1 MATEEEAREATDGQE
16 VQVEAANDLQAQF
29 DSKLSSIKEI
39 KGEAQTMDSTEGI
52 LKISEDEVLVEA
64 PSETKI
70 PSEHSLNGMT
80 SSLNGHVDKEENIS
94 NEQPHEINQE
104 SQEQVENSAD
114 GTSTYPSNKSNEEE
128 ISHGESA
135 SEDST
140 ILKCENAEAQDHGQ
154 QDIEGHLMNN
164 TLVQE
169 ENSKT
174 DDAIEQTVDAQDLD
188 SSKETQP
195 AIMTDIPADEV
206 LAEVPAAMQSPLEL
220 NVDDSDTVPDTR
232 DGNKETD
239 EPAKEDDFPHLD
251 HKESF
256 PEDKVIAE
264 HAEEEVKSEDQ
275 QSKQANN
282 MDAEVLQEEIP
293 ESKESDLPEN
303 EQAKASIDDQE
314 ALNQEPA
321 LETNDSLSVK
331 AEETCQQSNVATCGE
346 KTTEDDVTTREP
358 TVDTKEDQNQGSVE
372 DMKDAEAVDTEEIV
386 QQSSVAFDEAIQDH
400 AATTNPS
407 SDSQHTQ
414 SIEPEETKAPSDV
427 KAEEVSSQST
437 VAFAEDAV
445 QDKVIPSEPPEDI
458 QPVQELEQ
466 EETKEADEASNET
479 NPAIF
484 SNLNQEDGIMASEPL
499 ETELTEEAAAFS
511 NLDQEGGIADSES
524 KVADLEEAEEIEA
537 NETEEITHQPPAAL
551 STELPK
557 EDNSTANEPY
567 NDDIQHSLEQDSIE
581 VNDTE
586 AADIQ
591 GISQERTITTSK
603 EDAVEDDGTAEG
615 PTCVPQEVQDVESA
629 EVKDTEADNVL
640 EASNVVT
647 VDDAGQENNVLTSEN
662 IAQLQLQGLESEEI
676 KSPEPIE
683 TEADFNTSP
692 AAPSNDPAE
701 VNTTT
706 CETQDT
712 ESAAEIKGTEDTKTE
727 SIPQESNISISQES
741 SPEDSIT
748 ASETISNTQELTIA
762 GSIEASEDS
771 KDTKTGEITDQSNEV
786 FAGKAAQ
793 GDNIPESVSTA
804 DTQPMQELESEEMK
818 KAELIDLSG
827 TFHQMDDA
835 ISQKKNEEDNPTTC
849 ETNVI
854 GSTEVS
860 SVEVSEDQAI
870 AHQSNIT
877 QCEEQAT
884 EESITESEPQT
895 LEIDSVQDME
905 DTEAT
910 EPELVSEQNNVPT
923 SEESVP
929 EENAS
934 AKEPAFHDREIQNDG
949 AELTEQHDGVKAEQI
964 PNQSSGAIVEEKAQ
978 EANLLA
984 GEPIDDVQVKDSE
997 PEEISNTVDGETEEA
1012 SHQTDAAVEDNWT
1025 GEVESSVEASEDQII
1040 AHQSNITQCKEQ
1052 ATEESLTESEPQI
1065 LEIDS
1070 VQDME
1075 DTEATEPELVS
1086 EQNNVPTSEESVPE
1100 ENASAKEPAFHDREI
1115 QNDGAEL
1122 TKEHDGVKAE
1132 EIPDQSSGAIV
1143 EETAQE
1149 ANLLASEP
1157 TDDVQVKELE
1167 PEEISNTVDGET
1179 EEASRQTH
1187 EVEMTES
1194 SKQMMETEPPVPEPE
1209 SSEEMRDT
1217 EPTVPEPTLHD
1228 SKAAS
1233 VEEIETQDNATIEQN
1248 VGYQKLQ
1255 EQESVEF
1262 KETEA
1267 LEPQGVIPSH
1277 NVASSEEFNPQET
1290 VTKEEPGS
1298 DTQAEESSVVIED
1311 TEDVNNSAALSKKVA
1326 PEEHILATET
1336 TVDTPPV
1343 QEPELEQRQ
1352 SIESIEAEHNIAAS
1366 DLPGEEMDTEAI
1378 ETESVPH
1385 ESITTGVKEL
1395 NEDVKSNVA
1404 LAEEAASEEHI
1415 LETEVTL
1422 DKSSAQKPELEEI
1435 KNTEPAEQEHNITE
1449 TGLPKEEM
1457 KDNEAMETETA
1468 PHDSNM
1474 ESIKELSED
1483 DIITASAPDV
1493 DSQQVSGQE
1502 SAEDMKCTDA
1512 TEHPG
1517 ETPESLVSISD
1528 ELTQTGEITT
1538 VMETTFDTKQAQ
1550 SFTDQE
1556 TELSNFSNPEEEVQE
1571 NDLLKS
1577 EPETDDSTT
1586 SGIQELNEDVKSN
1599 VALAEEAASEE
1610 HILETEVTVDKSSAQ
1625 EPELEEIKNTEPA
1638 EQEHNITETGL
1649 PEEEMKDN
1657 EAMETET
1664 VPHDS
1669 NIESIKELREDDIIT
1684 ASAPDVDTQ
1693 QVPEQETVEDIK
1705 CNDTTEHPG
1714 ETPES
1719 IMSTSDEL
1727 TQTGEITTVKETTF
1741 DTQQAQSFTDQQTE
1755 LSSFPNPEEAVQESD
1770 LLKSEQETDVQQE
1783 QELDSTEETKGTE
1796 DYQQNGVSTFEES
1809 VTEVEP
1815 NVDDQHVQENKSA
1828 VEVKENEDTETEEI
1842 SKLINFTTSENAA
1855 QESSEQEADQPFY
1868 VQPVQ
1873 QLELTTDSKDNQL
1886 VEAEETS
1893 SQSNI
1898 VTPQDPTAEDRV
1910 ANEIDPSVD
1919 IDQGHELELV
1929 EEIKDIDATEAEE
1942 TSHTGQAISSAE
1954 QFTESNPSAAELTH
1968 GIQQVNDSEAME
1980 EMKGTEDTG
1989 DEEICYQQTGTSED
2003 PSPTDNGKSLQDYHV
2018 ESNEENLGNGI
2029 GDVISVHEKIKDNIH
2044 ESAELKDETSEL
2056 GEKTQI
2062 SANRTEE
2069 NDDHISTE
2077 DTEETSNNINLVK
2090 EGSNEHGS
2098 SQTSNV
2104 QDNEQ
2109 HDVGLQTQICERSV
2123 DIGQQDE
2130 DVKNVNLDQPQKEDE
2145 EITKQKE
2152 ELQTDEQKHDD
2163 KRADFIVDTQVESID
2178 AFEAEQTDSVVT
2190 EMLNDE
2196 VTQHESEDSI
2206 PRTTDA
2212 MVENITEIKETEEEN
2227 GPNSGGTLEVSAK
2240 NYNEDVHEDTEN
2252 DAVVE
2257 KTSSSE
2263 HDEIAG
2269 EIRNGEV
2276 EPCLASSLERDLQAD
2291 PDLSNDQMLENNP
2304 IAVPQNDEY
2313 RLHGVEEGCTNK
2325 IIVDMHAIQES
2336 DKVIEDAEEKQEMQN
2351 EDNVVHHDESLVT
2364 TPKEET
2370 SHVHTDEQYSADTK
2384 MDDTAI
2390 SYAEMAHENTS
2401 TEPREVEDTKEKK
2414 GFNDFPEFAVETS
2427 KQDDV
2432 DQDFSIHHQVE
2443 DVKSAATEN
2452 NSAEAEAV
2460 QPKLDI
2466 TIAETNNDNILSTTN
2481 PLPEHETENASDIN
2495 QNRQYQEATN
2505 ADAIDNIETGRVEKM
2520 ETSYTATNE
2529 AVTLNE
2535 DICDKT
2541 SGADGVPPDESLK
2554 TSEDTKRNLD
2564 VSSVVTE
2571 SEGENIS
2578 KEMEDHKLAIPVH
2591 PTQDENTTEQGFGL
2605 EDTEKESM
2613 SPENALPAEPEEQEE
2628 NQVTKEKDEED
2639 RHDAELGDSHDED
2652 HKEAEQDYL
2661 PVSGFLMNLILGK
2674 DNDDPKK
2681 DSETEVEK
2689 EQEETT
2695 KDDSCLIAS
2704 QQEESLVAF
2713 PKENSVDEKLT
2724 FEQEKEKVEGSEETK
2739 EPVIK
2744 EQSHDV
2750 KMDVQKSL
2758 ETDEE
2763 LKRNTPDLEAPV
2775 YQDNAQDEISSKLIS
2790 AKAADPIEKME
2801 ARDFELAEESFD
2813 TVCQENVEAATET
2826 EDGSLN
2832 RNQDD
2837 ITSPKA
2843 SQEDALKEVGTE
2855 LPHESLHE
2863 NRHDAKAEQTLSL
2876 IEPDIGN
2883 AEKLPNVAD
2892 GVQSPRC
2899 TDQEES
2905 IESSYVEVRSTTE
2918 GQVESEVIETN
2929 EDQHTSAGGHTEEQI
2944 DNLHDDKLKGAC
2956 SEEISDEQAPEITEP
2971 VSHTERNFAYEKEI
2985 PASST
2990 CMDKKESMIS
3000 NNKVNFEK
3008 ALETHSD
3015 SPNLHVNQDKK
3026 DESADNQ
3033 TVVEHNTMLDKLED
3047 SNRQEE
3053 QETAAQKFPK
3063 ETEGNQKF
3071 MAITEPVIKEENVH
3085 ETVEGNTQAVK
3096 IISNEE
3102 QELFD
3107 SQVQER
3113 GLNVVSPKATSEA
3126 DENFVEITKPEFST
3140 DEEHNPKADE
3150 SNMPEENTCDEKTKA
3165 GEETNNITD
3174 EATVKVEER
3183 GAEQKVSHKKHNI
3196 LSGVGS
3202 KVKHQLAKVKKAI
3215 IGKPGHTKSESPKS

>member
-16 VQVEAANDLQAQF
+16 VQVEAATDLQAQL

-39 KGEAQTMDSTEGI
+39 KGEAQTMGSTEGI
-52 LKISEDEVLVEA
+52 LKIPEDEVLVEA

-70 PSEHSLNGMT
+70 PSEHSLNGT
-80 SSLNGHVDKEENIS
+80 ASSLNGHVNKEENIS

-104 SQEQVENSAD
+104 SQEQVETSSD

-128 ISHGESA
+128 MTDSLSHGESA
-135 SEDST
+135 SEDTT
-140 ILKCENAEAQDHGQ
+140 ILKCENAEAKDHGQ
-154 QDIEGHLMNN
+154 QDVEGHVTNDTM
-164 TLVQE
+164 VQE
-169 ENSKT
+169 EICKT

-188 SSKETQP
+188 SSKESKEAQP

-206 LAEVPAAMQSPLEL
+206 LAEAPAGIQSPLEP
-220 NVDDSDTVPDTR
+220 NVGDSDTVP
-232 DGNKETD
+232 GNKETD
-239 EPAKEDDFPHLD
+239 DPAKEDDTAYLD

-264 HAEEEVKSEDQ
+264 HADEEVKAEDQ
-275 QSKQANN
+275 QSKQADD

-293 ESKESDLPEN
+293 ESKESDLPET
-303 EQAKASIDDQE
+303 EQAEEASVDDQE
-314 ALNQEPA
+314 ALNQQPA

-331 AEETCQQSNVATCGE
+331 AEETCHQSNVATCGE
-346 KTTEDDVTTREP
+346 KTPEDDATTREP
-358 TVDTKEDQNQGSVE
+358 TVDTKEEQNQGSVE
-372 DMKDAEAVDTEEIV
+372 EMKDAEAVDTEETV

-407 SDSQHTQ
+407 SDIQ
-414 SIEPEETKAPSDV
+414 SIEPEETKGPSDV
-427 KAEEVSSQST
+427 KAEEVSSQSN

-458 QPVQELEQ
+458 RPVKKLEQ

-479 NPAIF
+479 NSAIF
-484 SNLNQEDGIMASEPL
+484 SDLNQEDSIVASKQL
-499 ETELTEEAAAFS
+499 ETELAEEAAAFS

-524 KVADLEEAEEIEA
+524 QVADLEEAKEIEA
-537 NETEEITHQPPAAL
+537 TETEEITHQPPAAV

-557 EDNSTANEPY
+557 EDNSTRSEPH

-581 VNDTE
+581 VKDTE
-586 AADIQ
+586 AAEIQ
-591 GISQERTITTSK
+591 EISQERTIATSK

-615 PTCVPQEVQDVESA
+615 PTCVSQEVQDVESE
-629 EVKDTEADNVL
+629 EVKDTEPDNVV
-640 EASNVVT
+640 EASDVVT
-647 VDDAGQENNVLTSEN
+647 VDDEGQENNVLTSEN
-662 IAQLQLQGLESEEI
+662 IAELQLQGLESEEI

-683 TEADFNTSP
+683 TEAGFHTSH
-692 AAPSNDPAE
+692 AAPSNDPVE
-701 VNTTT
+701 VNTTA

-712 ESAAEIKGTEDTKTE
+712 ESAEEIKETEGTKTE
-727 SIPQESNISISQES
+727 SIPQESNISVSEES
-741 SPEDSIT
+741 NPEDSIT

-762 GSIEASEDS
+762 GSIEASEDNI
-771 KDTKTGEITDQSNEV
+771 DTKTGEITDQSNEV
-786 FAGKAAQ
+786 FAGEAAQ

-804 DTQPMQELESEEMK
+804 DTQSMQELESEEMK
-818 KAELIDLSG
+818 KPELVDLSG
-827 TFHQMDDA
+827 TFHQKDDA
-835 ISQKKNEEDNPTTC
+835 ISQKQNQEDNPTTC
-849 ETNVI
+849 ETNEI

-860 SVEVSEDQAI
+860 SVEASEDQAI

-884 EESITESEPQT
+884 EESITESEPQI
-895 LEIDSVQDME
+895 LEIESVQDME

-910 EPELVSEQNNVPT
+910 EPELVSEQNIVST

-929 EENAS
+929 EENATTE
-934 AKEPAFHDREIQNDG
+934 EPAFHDREIQNDG
-949 AELTEQHDGVKAEQI
+949 AELTEQHDSVKAEEL
-964 PNQSSGAIVEEKAQ
+964 PNQSSGAIVEETAQ
-978 EANLLA
+978 EADLVA
-984 GEPIDDVQVKDSE
+984 GEPIDDVQEKDLE
-997 PEEISNTVDGETEEA
+997 PEEISNTVDGETGEA
-1012 SHQTDAAVEDNWT
+1012 SHQTHAAVEDNWT
-1025 GEVESSVEASEDQII
+1025 GEVESSVEASEDQAI
-1040 AHQSNITQCKEQ
+1040 AHQSNITQCEEQ

-1065 LEIDS
+1065 LEMES
-1070 VQDME
+1070 VQDIK
-1075 DTEATEPELVS
+1075 DTEATES
-1086 EQNNVPTSEESVPE
+1086 ETIFQKNIVPTSEESVPE
-1100 ENASAKEPAFHDREI
+1100 ENATAKEPAFDDREI

-1122 TKEHDGVKAE
+1122 TKEHDGVKDE

-1179 EEASRQTH
+1179 EEASCQTH

-1194 SKQMMETEPPVPEPE
+1194 SEQMKDTEPPVPEPE

-1217 EPTVPEPTLHD
+1217 APTVPEPTLQD
-1228 SKAAS
+1228 SRVAS
-1233 VEEIETQDNATIEQN
+1233 VEEIETHNNATIEQN
-1248 VGYQKLQ
+1248 VGYQQLQ

-1262 KETEA
+1262 KETEV

-1277 NVASSEEFNPQET
+1277 NVSSSEEFNPQET

-1298 DTQAEESSVVIED
+1298 DTQAEESPVVIED
-1311 TEDVNNSAALSKKVA
+1311 TEDVNNSAALSEKIA
-1326 PEEHILATET
+1326 PEEHVLATET

-1343 QEPELEQRQ
+1343 QETELEERQ
-1352 SIESIEAEHNIAAS
+1352 NIESVEAEDNIAAS
-1366 DLPGEEMDTEAI
+1366 GLPGEEIDTEAI
-1378 ETESVPH
+1378 EIESVPH
-1385 ESITTGVKEL
+1385 EST
-1395 NEDVKSNVA
+1395 
-1404 LAEEAASEEHI
+1404 
-1415 LETEVTL
+1415 
-1422 DKSSAQKPELEEI
+1422 
-1435 KNTEPAEQEHNITE
+1435 
-1449 TGLPKEEM
+1449 
-1457 KDNEAMETETA
+1457 
-1468 PHDSNM
+1468 
-1474 ESIKELSED
+1474 
-1483 DIITASAPDV
+1483 
-1493 DSQQVSGQE
+1493 
-1502 SAEDMKCTDA
+1502 
-1512 TEHPG
+1512 
-1517 ETPESLVSISD
+1517 
-1528 ELTQTGEITT
+1528 
-1538 VMETTFDTKQAQ
+1538 
-1550 SFTDQE
+1550 
-1556 TELSNFSNPEEEVQE
+1556 
-1571 NDLLKS
+1571 
-1577 EPETDDSTT
+1577 TT
-1586 SGIQELNEDVKSN
+1586 SVKELNEDVKSN

-1684 ASAPDVDTQ
+1684 ASALDVYTQ
-1693 QVPEQETVEDIK
+1693 QIPEQESVEDMK
-1705 CNDTTEHPG
+1705 CTDTTEHPG

-1719 IMSTSDEL
+1719 IVSTSDEL
-1727 TQTGEITTVKETTF
+1727 TKTGEITTVKEATF
-1741 DTQQAQSFTDQQTE
+1741 DTQQAQSFTDQETD
-1755 LSSFPNPEEAVQESD
+1755 LSSSSNPEEAVQESD
-1770 LLKSEQETDVQQE
+1770 LVKSEQETDVQQE

-1796 DYQQNGVSTFEES
+1796 DYQQNGVSTCEES

-1842 SKLINFTTSENAA
+1842 SKQINFTTSENGA

-1898 VTPQDPTAEDRV
+1898 VTPEDPTAEDRV
-1910 ANEIDPSVD
+1910 AYEIDPSVD

-1929 EEIKDIDATEAEE
+1929 EEVKDTDAIEAEE
-1942 TSHTGQAISSAE
+1942 TSHAGQAVSSAE
-1954 QFTESNPSAAELTH
+1954 KFSESNLSAVELTH
-1968 GIQQVNDSEAME
+1968 GIQQVHYLETME
-1980 EMKGTEDTG
+1980 EMKGTEGTC
-1989 DEEICYQQTGTSED
+1989 DEEICYEQTATSED

-2029 GDVISVHEKIKDNIH
+2029 GDVISVHEKIEDNIH
-2044 ESAELKDETSEL
+2044 ESAELKDNSLVYFIQDETSEL

-2062 SANRTEE
+2062 SANRIEE

-2077 DTEETSNNINLVK
+2077 DTEETSNNTNLVK
-2090 EGSNEHGS
+2090 EGPNEHGS

-2104 QDNEQ
+2104 QDNKQ
-2109 HDVGLQTQICERSV
+2109 LHDVGLQTQVRERSV

-2130 DVKNVNLDQPQKEDE
+2130 DMKNVNLDQQQKEDE
-2145 EITKQKE
+2145 EIEKQKEDEEIEKQKE

-2163 KRADFIVDTQVESID
+2163 KRVDFIIDTQVESID
-2178 AFEAEQTDSVVT
+2178 AFQAEQTDSVVT

-2196 VTQHESEDSI
+2196 VTQHEPEDSI

-2212 MVENITEIKETEEEN
+2212 MVENITEIKEETEEEN

-2240 NYNEDVHEDTEN
+2240 NYNEDVHENTEK

-2269 EIRNGEV
+2269 EIRNEEV
-2276 EPCLASSLERDLQAD
+2276 EPCLASSLERDLQVD
-2291 PDLSNDQMLENNP
+2291 SDLSNDQMLENNP

-2313 RLHGVEEGCTNK
+2313 MYRAEEGYTNK
-2325 IIVDMHAIQES
+2325 VNVDMHAIQES
-2336 DKVIEDAEEKQEMQN
+2336 DKVIEDAEEKPGMQN

-2364 TPKEET
+2364 TQKEEA
-2370 SHVHTDEQYSADTK
+2370 SQVHTDEQYSADTK

-2390 SYAEMAHENTS
+2390 SYAEMTHENTS

-2414 GFNDFPEFAVETS
+2414 GFNDFPEFVVETS

-2432 DQDFSIHHQVE
+2432 DQTLAFITRYLYTLLVE
-2443 DVKSAATEN
+2443 DEKSAETEN
-2452 NSAEAEAV
+2452 NSAESEAV

-2466 TIAETNNDNILSTTN
+2466 TIAETNNDNNLSTIN

-2505 ADAIDNIETGRVEKM
+2505 EDAIDNIETGRVEKM
-2520 ETSYTATNE
+2520 ETSYTATTE
-2529 AVTLNE
+2529 VVTLNE
-2535 DICDKT
+2535 DICDKA
-2541 SGADGVPPDESLK
+2541 SGADGVPPDGSLK
-2554 TSEDTKRNLD
+2554 TSEDNLD

-2571 SEGENIS
+2571 SEGENIN
-2578 KEMEDHKLAIPVH
+2578 KETEDHKLALPVH

-2613 SPENALPAEPEEQEE
+2613 SPEKALPAEPEEQEE
-2628 NQVTKEKDEED
+2628 NQVTKEQDEED
-2639 RHDAELGDSHDED
+2639 RHDAELGDAHEED

-2661 PVSGFLMNLILGK
+2661 PVSSFLMNLILGK

-2695 KDDSCLIAS
+2695 KDGSCLIAS
-2704 QQEESLVAF
+2704 QQEENLVAF
-2713 PKENSVDEKLT
+2713 PIEKSVDEKLT

-2739 EPVIK
+2739 EPVK
-2744 EQSHDV
+2744 EQSYDV
-2750 KMDVQKSL
+2750 EMDVQNHWKL
-2758 ETDEE
+2758 M
-2763 LKRNTPDLEAPV
+2763 K
-2775 YQDNAQDEISSKLIS
+2775 SSKGTL
-2790 AKAADPIEKME
+2790 
-2801 ARDFELAEESFD
+2801 
-2813 TVCQENVEAATET
+2813 ENVEAATEI

-2832 RNQDD
+2832 RDQDD

-2843 SQEDALKEVGTE
+2843 SQEDALEEVGTE

-2863 NRHDAKAEQTLSL
+2863 NRHGAKDEQTLSL
-2876 IEPDIGN
+2876 IEPDTGN
-2883 AEKLPNVAD
+2883 AEKLPNEAD
-2892 GVQSPRC
+2892 SVQSPPC
-2899 TDQEES
+2899 TEQEES

-2929 EDQHTSAGGHTEEQI
+2929 EEDQHTTAGGHTEEQI
-2944 DNLHDDKLKGAC
+2944 ENLHDDKSKETC

-2971 VSHTERNFAYEKEI
+2971 VSHTDRNFAYEKEI

-3000 NNKVNFEK
+3000 NNEVSNFEK

-3026 DESADNQ
+3026 DETADNQ
-3033 TVVEHNTMLDKLED
+3033 TVVDHNTVLDKLED

-3053 QETAAQKFPK
+3053 QETAAQKLPK
-3063 ETEGNQKF
+3063 ETEGNQEF

-3096 IISNEE
+3096 IKSNEE
-3102 QELFD
+3102 KELFD

-3126 DENFVEITKPEFST
+3126 DEKFVEITKPEFST
-3140 DEEHNPKADE
+3140 DEEHSPKADE
-3150 SNMPEENTCDEKTKA
+3150 SNKPDENTCDEKTKA
-3165 GEETNNITD
+3165 EEETNNITD
-3174 EATVKVEER
+3174 EATVKIEER

>member
-16 VQVEAANDLQAQF
+16 VQVEAATDLQAQL

-39 KGEAQTMDSTEGI
+39 KGEAQTMGSTEGI
-52 LKISEDEVLVEA
+52 LKIPEDEVLVEA

-70 PSEHSLNGMT
+70 PSEHSLNGT
-80 SSLNGHVDKEENIS
+80 ASSLNGHVNKEENIS

-104 SQEQVENSAD
+104 SQEQVETSSD

-128 ISHGESA
+128 MTDSLSHGESA
-135 SEDST
+135 SEDTT
-140 ILKCENAEAQDHGQ
+140 ILKCENAEAKDHGQ
-154 QDIEGHLMNN
+154 QDVEGHVTNDTM
-164 TLVQE
+164 VQE
-169 ENSKT
+169 EICKT

-188 SSKETQP
+188 SSKESKEAQP

-206 LAEVPAAMQSPLEL
+206 LAEAPAGIQSPLEP
-220 NVDDSDTVPDTR
+220 NVGDSDTVP
-232 DGNKETD
+232 GNKETD
-239 EPAKEDDFPHLD
+239 DPAKEDDTAYLD

-264 HAEEEVKSEDQ
+264 HADEEVKAEDQ
-275 QSKQANN
+275 QSKQADD

-293 ESKESDLPEN
+293 ESKESDLPET
-303 EQAKASIDDQE
+303 EQAEEASVDDQE
-314 ALNQEPA
+314 ALNQQPA

-331 AEETCQQSNVATCGE
+331 AEETCHQSNVATCGE
-346 KTTEDDVTTREP
+346 KTPEDDATTREP
-358 TVDTKEDQNQGSVE
+358 TVDTKEEQNQGSVE
-372 DMKDAEAVDTEEIV
+372 EMKDAEAVDTEEAV

-407 SDSQHTQ
+407 SDIQ
-414 SIEPEETKAPSDV
+414 SIEPEETKGPSDV
-427 KAEEVSSQST
+427 KAEEVSSQSN

-458 QPVQELEQ
+458 QPVKKLEQ

-484 SNLNQEDGIMASEPL
+484 SDLNQEDSIVASKQL
-499 ETELTEEAAAFS
+499 ETELAEEAAAFS

-524 KVADLEEAEEIEA
+524 QVADLEEAKEIEA
-537 NETEEITHQPPAAL
+537 TETEEITHQPPAAV

-557 EDNSTANEPY
+557 EDNSTRSEPH

-581 VNDTE
+581 VKDTE
-586 AADIQ
+586 AAEIQ
-591 GISQERTITTSK
+591 EISQERTIATSK

-615 PTCVPQEVQDVESA
+615 PTCVSQEVQDVESE
-629 EVKDTEADNVL
+629 EVKDTEPDNVV

-647 VDDAGQENNVLTSEN
+647 VDDEGQENNVLTSEN
-662 IAQLQLQGLESEEI
+662 IAELQLQGLESEEI

-683 TEADFNTSP
+683 TEAGFHTSH
-692 AAPSNDPAE
+692 AAPSNDPVE
-701 VNTTT
+701 VNTTA

-712 ESAAEIKGTEDTKTE
+712 ESAEEIKETEGTKTE
-727 SIPQESNISISQES
+727 SIPQESNISVSEES
-741 SPEDSIT
+741 NPEDSIT

-762 GSIEASEDS
+762 GSIEASEDNI
-771 KDTKTGEITDQSNEV
+771 DTKTGEITDQSNEV
-786 FAGKAAQ
+786 FAGEAAQ

-804 DTQPMQELESEEMK
+804 DTQSMQELESEEMK
-818 KAELIDLSG
+818 KPELVDLSG
-827 TFHQMDDA
+827 TFHQKDDA
-835 ISQKKNEEDNPTTC
+835 ISQKQNQEDNPTTC
-849 ETNVI
+849 ETNEI

-860 SVEVSEDQAI
+860 SVEASEDQAI

-884 EESITESEPQT
+884 EESITESEPQI
-895 LEIDSVQDME
+895 LEIESVQDME

-910 EPELVSEQNNVPT
+910 EPELVSEQNIVST

-929 EENAS
+929 EENATTE
-934 AKEPAFHDREIQNDG
+934 EPAFHDREIQNDG
-949 AELTEQHDGVKAEQI
+949 AELTEQHDSVKAEEL
-964 PNQSSGAIVEEKAQ
+964 PNQSSGAIVEETAQ
-978 EANLLA
+978 EADLVA
-984 GEPIDDVQVKDSE
+984 GEPIDDVQEKDLE
-997 PEEISNTVDGETEEA
+997 PEEISNTVDGETGEA
-1012 SHQTDAAVEDNWT
+1012 SHQTHAAVEDNWT
-1025 GEVESSVEASEDQII
+1025 GEVESSVEASEDQAI
-1040 AHQSNITQCKEQ
+1040 AHQSNITQCEEQ

-1065 LEIDS
+1065 LEMES
-1070 VQDME
+1070 VQDIK
-1075 DTEATEPELVS
+1075 DTEATES
-1086 EQNNVPTSEESVPE
+1086 ETIFQKNIVPTSEESVPE
-1100 ENASAKEPAFHDREI
+1100 ENATAKEPAFDDREI

-1122 TKEHDGVKAE
+1122 TKEHDGVKDE

-1167 PEEISNTVDGET
+1167 PEEISNTVDAET
-1179 EEASRQTH
+1179 EEASCQTH

-1194 SKQMMETEPPVPEPE
+1194 SEQMKDTEPPVPEPE

-1217 EPTVPEPTLHD
+1217 APTVPEPTLQD
-1228 SKAAS
+1228 SRVAS
-1233 VEEIETQDNATIEQN
+1233 VEEIETHNNATIEQN
-1248 VGYQKLQ
+1248 VGYQQLQ

-1262 KETEA
+1262 KETEV

-1277 NVASSEEFNPQET
+1277 NVSSSEEFNPQET

-1298 DTQAEESSVVIED
+1298 DTQAEESPVVIED
-1311 TEDVNNSAALSKKVA
+1311 TEDVNNSAALSEKIA
-1326 PEEHILATET
+1326 PKEHVLATET

-1343 QEPELEQRQ
+1343 QEPELEERQ
-1352 SIESIEAEHNIAAS
+1352 NIESVEAEDNIAAS
-1366 DLPGEEMDTEAI
+1366 GLPGEEIDTEAI
-1378 ETESVPH
+1378 EIESVPH
-1385 ESITTGVKEL
+1385 EST
-1395 NEDVKSNVA
+1395 
-1404 LAEEAASEEHI
+1404 
-1415 LETEVTL
+1415 
-1422 DKSSAQKPELEEI
+1422 
-1435 KNTEPAEQEHNITE
+1435 
-1449 TGLPKEEM
+1449 
-1457 KDNEAMETETA
+1457 
-1468 PHDSNM
+1468 
-1474 ESIKELSED
+1474 
-1483 DIITASAPDV
+1483 
-1493 DSQQVSGQE
+1493 
-1502 SAEDMKCTDA
+1502 
-1512 TEHPG
+1512 
-1517 ETPESLVSISD
+1517 
-1528 ELTQTGEITT
+1528 
-1538 VMETTFDTKQAQ
+1538 
-1550 SFTDQE
+1550 
-1556 TELSNFSNPEEEVQE
+1556 
-1571 NDLLKS
+1571 
-1577 EPETDDSTT
+1577 TT
-1586 SGIQELNEDVKSN
+1586 SVKELNEDVKSN

-1625 EPELEEIKNTEPA
+1625 EPELEEIKNTEPT

-1684 ASAPDVDTQ
+1684 ASALDVYTQ
-1693 QVPEQETVEDIK
+1693 QVPEQESVEDMK
-1705 CNDTTEHPG
+1705 CTDTTEHPG

-1719 IMSTSDEL
+1719 IVSTSDEL
-1727 TQTGEITTVKETTF
+1727 TKTGEITTVKEATF
-1741 DTQQAQSFTDQQTE
+1741 DTQQAQSFTDQETD
-1755 LSSFPNPEEAVQESD
+1755 LSSSSNPEEAVQESD
-1770 LLKSEQETDVQQE
+1770 LVKSEQETDVQQE

-1796 DYQQNGVSTFEES
+1796 DYQQNGVSTCEES

-1842 SKLINFTTSENAA
+1842 SKQINFTTSENGA

-1898 VTPQDPTAEDRV
+1898 VTPEDPTAEDRV
-1910 ANEIDPSVD
+1910 AYEIDPSVD
-1919 IDQGHELELV
+1919 IDQGHELEIV
-1929 EEIKDIDATEAEE
+1929 EEVKDTDAIEAEE
-1942 TSHTGQAISSAE
+1942 TSHAGQAVSSAE
-1954 QFTESNPSAAELTH
+1954 KFSESNLSAVELTH
-1968 GIQQVNDSEAME
+1968 GIQQVHYLETME
-1980 EMKGTEDTG
+1980 EMKGTEGTC
-1989 DEEICYQQTGTSED
+1989 DEEICYQQTATSED

-2029 GDVISVHEKIKDNIH
+2029 GDVISVHEKIEDNIH
-2044 ESAELKDETSEL
+2044 ESAELKDNSLVYFIQDETSEL

-2062 SANRTEE
+2062 SANRIEE

-2077 DTEETSNNINLVK
+2077 DTEETSNNTNLVK
-2090 EGSNEHGS
+2090 EGPNEHGS

-2104 QDNEQ
+2104 QDNKQ
-2109 HDVGLQTQICERSV
+2109 LHDVGLQTQVRERSV

-2130 DVKNVNLDQPQKEDE
+2130 DMKNVNLDQQQKEDE
-2145 EITKQKE
+2145 EIEKQKEDEEIEKQKE

-2163 KRADFIVDTQVESID
+2163 KRVDFIIDTQVESID
-2178 AFEAEQTDSVVT
+2178 AFQAEQTDSVVT

-2196 VTQHESEDSI
+2196 VTQHEPEDSI

-2212 MVENITEIKETEEEN
+2212 MVENITEIKEETEEEN

-2240 NYNEDVHEDTEN
+2240 NYNEDVHENTEK

-2269 EIRNGEV
+2269 EIRNEEV
-2276 EPCLASSLERDLQAD
+2276 EPCLASSLERDLQVD
-2291 PDLSNDQMLENNP
+2291 SDLSNDQMLENNP

-2313 RLHGVEEGCTNK
+2313 MYRAEEGYTNK
-2325 IIVDMHAIQES
+2325 VNVDMHAIQES
-2336 DKVIEDAEEKQEMQN
+2336 DKVIEDAEEKQGMQN

-2364 TPKEET
+2364 TQKEEA
-2370 SHVHTDEQYSADTK
+2370 SQVHTDEQYSADTK

-2390 SYAEMAHENTS
+2390 SYAEMTHENTS

-2414 GFNDFPEFAVETS
+2414 GFNDFPEFVVETS

-2443 DVKSAATEN
+2443 DEKSAETEN
-2452 NSAEAEAV
+2452 NSAESEAV

-2466 TIAETNNDNILSTTN
+2466 TIAETNNDNNLSTIN

-2505 ADAIDNIETGRVEKM
+2505 EDAIDNIETGRVEKM
-2520 ETSYTATNE
+2520 ETSYTATTE
-2529 AVTLNE
+2529 VVTLNE
-2535 DICDKT
+2535 DICDKA
-2541 SGADGVPPDESLK
+2541 SGADGVPPDGSLK
-2554 TSEDTKRNLD
+2554 TSEDNLD
-2564 VSSVVTE
+2564 VSSVVKE
-2571 SEGENIS
+2571 SEGENIN
-2578 KEMEDHKLAIPVH
+2578 KETEDHKLALPVH

-2613 SPENALPAEPEEQEE
+2613 SPEKALPAEPEEQEE
-2628 NQVTKEKDEED
+2628 NQVTKEQDEED
-2639 RHDAELGDSHDED
+2639 RHDAELGDAHEED

-2661 PVSGFLMNLILGK
+2661 PVSSFLMNLILGK

-2689 EQEETT
+2689 EQEETM
-2695 KDDSCLIAS
+2695 KDGSCLIAS
-2704 QQEESLVAF
+2704 QQEENLVAF
-2713 PKENSVDEKLT
+2713 PIEKSVDEKLT

-2739 EPVIK
+2739 EPVK
-2744 EQSHDV
+2744 EQSYDV
-2750 KMDVQKSL
+2750 EMDVQKSL

-2763 LKRNTPDLEAPV
+2763 LKRNTCDLEAPV

-2790 AKAADPIEKME
+2790 AKAADPIKKME
-2801 ARDFELAEESFD
+2801 ARDFELDEESFD
-2813 TVCQENVEAATET
+2813 TVCQENVEAATEI

-2832 RNQDD
+2832 RDQDD

-2843 SQEDALKEVGTE
+2843 SQEDALEEVGTE

-2863 NRHDAKAEQTLSL
+2863 NRHGAKDEQTLSL
-2876 IEPDIGN
+2876 IEPDTGN
-2883 AEKLPNVAD
+2883 AEKLPNEAD
-2892 GVQSPRC
+2892 SVQSPPC
-2899 TDQEES
+2899 TEQEES

-2929 EDQHTSAGGHTEEQI
+2929 EEDQHTTAGGHTEEQI
-2944 DNLHDDKLKGAC
+2944 ENLHDDKSKGTC

-2971 VSHTERNFAYEKEI
+2971 VIHTDRNFAYEKEI

-3000 NNKVNFEK
+3000 NNEVSNFEK

-3026 DESADNQ
+3026 DETADNQ
-3033 TVVEHNTMLDKLED
+3033 TVVDHNTVLDKLED

-3053 QETAAQKFPK
+3053 QETAAQKLPK
-3063 ETEGNQKF
+3063 ETEGNQEF

-3096 IISNEE
+3096 IKSNEE
-3102 QELFD
+3102 KELFD

-3126 DENFVEITKPEFST
+3126 DEKFVEITKPEFST
-3140 DEEHNPKADE
+3140 DEEHSPKADE
-3150 SNMPEENTCDEKTKA
+3150 SNKPDENTCDEKTKA
-3165 GEETNNITD
+3165 KEETNNITD
-3174 EATVKVEER
+3174 EATVKIEER

>member
-16 VQVEAANDLQAQF
+16 VQVEAATDLQAQL

-39 KGEAQTMDSTEGI
+39 KGEAQTMGSTEGI
-52 LKISEDEVLVEA
+52 LKIPEDEVLVEA

-70 PSEHSLNGMT
+70 PSEHSLNGT
-80 SSLNGHVDKEENIS
+80 ASSLNGHVNKEENIS

-104 SQEQVENSAD
+104 SQEQVETSSD

-128 ISHGESA
+128 MTDSLSHGESA
-135 SEDST
+135 SEDTT
-140 ILKCENAEAQDHGQ
+140 ILKCENAEAKDHGQ
-154 QDIEGHLMNN
+154 QDVEGHVTNDTM
-164 TLVQE
+164 VQE
-169 ENSKT
+169 EICKT

-188 SSKETQP
+188 SSKESKEAQP

-206 LAEVPAAMQSPLEL
+206 LAEAPAGIQSPLEP
-220 NVDDSDTVPDTR
+220 NVGDSDTVP
-232 DGNKETD
+232 GNKETD
-239 EPAKEDDFPHLD
+239 DPAKEDDTAYLD

-264 HAEEEVKSEDQ
+264 HADEEVKAEDQ
-275 QSKQANN
+275 QSKQADD

-293 ESKESDLPEN
+293 ESKESDLPET
-303 EQAKASIDDQE
+303 EQAEEASVDDQE
-314 ALNQEPA
+314 ALNQQPA

-331 AEETCQQSNVATCGE
+331 AEETCHQSNVATCGE
-346 KTTEDDVTTREP
+346 KTPEDDATTREP
-358 TVDTKEDQNQGSVE
+358 TVDTKEEQNQGSVE
-372 DMKDAEAVDTEEIV
+372 EMKDAEAVDTEETV

-407 SDSQHTQ
+407 SDIQ
-414 SIEPEETKAPSDV
+414 SIEPEETKGPSDV
-427 KAEEVSSQST
+427 KAEEVSSQSN

-458 QPVQELEQ
+458 RPVKKLEQ

-479 NPAIF
+479 NSAIF
-484 SNLNQEDGIMASEPL
+484 SDLNQEDSIVASKQL
-499 ETELTEEAAAFS
+499 ETELAEEAAAFS

-524 KVADLEEAEEIEA
+524 QVADLEEAKEIEA
-537 NETEEITHQPPAAL
+537 TETEEITHQPPAAV

-557 EDNSTANEPY
+557 EDNSTRSEPH

-581 VNDTE
+581 VKDTE
-586 AADIQ
+586 AAEIQ
-591 GISQERTITTSK
+591 EISQERTIATSK

-615 PTCVPQEVQDVESA
+615 PTCVSQEVQDVESE
-629 EVKDTEADNVL
+629 EVKDTEPDNVV
-640 EASNVVT
+640 EASDVVT
-647 VDDAGQENNVLTSEN
+647 VDDEGQENNVLTSEN
-662 IAQLQLQGLESEEI
+662 IAELQLQGLESEEI

-683 TEADFNTSP
+683 TEAGFHTSH
-692 AAPSNDPAE
+692 AAPSNDPVE
-701 VNTTT
+701 VNTTA

-712 ESAAEIKGTEDTKTE
+712 ESAEEIKETEGTKTE
-727 SIPQESNISISQES
+727 SIPQESNISVSEES
-741 SPEDSIT
+741 NPEDSIT

-762 GSIEASEDS
+762 GSIEASEDNI
-771 KDTKTGEITDQSNEV
+771 DTKTGEITDQSNEV
-786 FAGKAAQ
+786 FAGEAAQ

-804 DTQPMQELESEEMK
+804 DTQSMQELESEEMK
-818 KAELIDLSG
+818 KPELVDLSG
-827 TFHQMDDA
+827 TFHQKDDA
-835 ISQKKNEEDNPTTC
+835 ISQKQNQEDNPTTC
-849 ETNVI
+849 ETNEI

-860 SVEVSEDQAI
+860 SVEASEDQAI
-870 AHQSNIT
+870 AHQK
-877 QCEEQAT
+877 
-884 EESITESEPQT
+884 ESLTESEPQI
-895 LEIDSVQDME
+895 LEMESVQDIK

-910 EPELVSEQNNVPT
+910 ESETIFQKNIVPT

-929 EENAS
+929 EENAT
-934 AKEPAFHDREIQNDG
+934 AKEPAFD
-949 AELTEQHDGVKAEQI
+949 
-964 PNQSSGAIVEEKAQ
+964 
-978 EANLLA
+978 
-984 GEPIDDVQVKDSE
+984 
-997 PEEISNTVDGETEEA
+997 
-1012 SHQTDAAVEDNWT
+1012 
-1025 GEVESSVEASEDQII
+1025 
-1040 AHQSNITQCKEQ
+1040 
-1052 ATEESLTESEPQI
+1052 
-1065 LEIDS
+1065 
-1070 VQDME
+1070 
-1075 DTEATEPELVS
+1075 
-1086 EQNNVPTSEESVPE
+1086 
-1100 ENASAKEPAFHDREI
+1100 DREI

-1122 TKEHDGVKAE
+1122 TKEHDGVKDE

-1179 EEASRQTH
+1179 EEASCQTH

-1194 SKQMMETEPPVPEPE
+1194 SEQMKDTEPPVPEPE

-1217 EPTVPEPTLHD
+1217 APTVPEPTLQD
-1228 SKAAS
+1228 SRVAS
-1233 VEEIETQDNATIEQN
+1233 VEEIETHNNATIEQN
-1248 VGYQKLQ
+1248 VGYQQLQ

-1262 KETEA
+1262 KETEV

-1277 NVASSEEFNPQET
+1277 NVSSSEEFNPQET

-1298 DTQAEESSVVIED
+1298 DTQAEESPVVIED
-1311 TEDVNNSAALSKKVA
+1311 TEDVNNSAALSEKIA
-1326 PEEHILATET
+1326 PEEHVLATET

-1343 QEPELEQRQ
+1343 QEPELEERQ
-1352 SIESIEAEHNIAAS
+1352 NIESVEAEDNIAAS
-1366 DLPGEEMDTEAI
+1366 GLPGEEIDTEAI
-1378 ETESVPH
+1378 EIESVPH
-1385 ESITTGVKEL
+1385 EST
-1395 NEDVKSNVA
+1395 
-1404 LAEEAASEEHI
+1404 
-1415 LETEVTL
+1415 
-1422 DKSSAQKPELEEI
+1422 
-1435 KNTEPAEQEHNITE
+1435 
-1449 TGLPKEEM
+1449 
-1457 KDNEAMETETA
+1457 
-1468 PHDSNM
+1468 
-1474 ESIKELSED
+1474 
-1483 DIITASAPDV
+1483 
-1493 DSQQVSGQE
+1493 
-1502 SAEDMKCTDA
+1502 
-1512 TEHPG
+1512 
-1517 ETPESLVSISD
+1517 
-1528 ELTQTGEITT
+1528 
-1538 VMETTFDTKQAQ
+1538 
-1550 SFTDQE
+1550 
-1556 TELSNFSNPEEEVQE
+1556 
-1571 NDLLKS
+1571 
-1577 EPETDDSTT
+1577 TT
-1586 SGIQELNEDVKSN
+1586 SVKELNEDVKSN

-1684 ASAPDVDTQ
+1684 ASALDVYTQ
-1693 QVPEQETVEDIK
+1693 QIPEQESVEDMK
-1705 CNDTTEHPG
+1705 CTDTTEHPG

-1719 IMSTSDEL
+1719 IVSTSDEL
-1727 TQTGEITTVKETTF
+1727 TKTGEITTVKEATF
-1741 DTQQAQSFTDQQTE
+1741 DTQQAQSFTDQETD
-1755 LSSFPNPEEAVQESD
+1755 LSSSSNPEEAVQESD
-1770 LLKSEQETDVQQE
+1770 LVKSEQETDVQQE

-1796 DYQQNGVSTFEES
+1796 DYQQNGVSTCEES

-1842 SKLINFTTSENAA
+1842 SKQINFTTSENGA

-1898 VTPQDPTAEDRV
+1898 VTPEDPTAEDRV
-1910 ANEIDPSVD
+1910 AYEIDPSVD

-1929 EEIKDIDATEAEE
+1929 EEVKDTDAIEAEE
-1942 TSHTGQAISSAE
+1942 TSHAGQAVSSAE
-1954 QFTESNPSAAELTH
+1954 KFSESNLSAVELTH
-1968 GIQQVNDSEAME
+1968 GIQQVHYLETME
-1980 EMKGTEDTG
+1980 EMKGTEGTC
-1989 DEEICYQQTGTSED
+1989 DEEICYEQTATSED

-2029 GDVISVHEKIKDNIH
+2029 GDVISVHEKIEDNIH

-2062 SANRTEE
+2062 SANRIEE

-2077 DTEETSNNINLVK
+2077 DTEETSNNTNLVK
-2090 EGSNEHGS
+2090 EGPNEHGS

-2104 QDNEQ
+2104 QDNKQ
-2109 HDVGLQTQICERSV
+2109 LHDVGLQTQVRERSV

-2130 DVKNVNLDQPQKEDE
+2130 DMKNVNLDQQQKEDE
-2145 EITKQKE
+2145 EIEKQKEDEEIEKQKE

-2163 KRADFIVDTQVESID
+2163 KRVDFIIDTQVESID
-2178 AFEAEQTDSVVT
+2178 AFQAEQTDSVVT

-2196 VTQHESEDSI
+2196 VTQHEPEDSI

-2212 MVENITEIKETEEEN
+2212 MVENITEIKEETEEEN

-2240 NYNEDVHEDTEN
+2240 NYNEDVHENTEK

-2269 EIRNGEV
+2269 EIRNEEV
-2276 EPCLASSLERDLQAD
+2276 EPCLASSLERDLQVD
-2291 PDLSNDQMLENNP
+2291 SDLSNDQMLENNP

-2313 RLHGVEEGCTNK
+2313 MYRAEEGYTNK
-2325 IIVDMHAIQES
+2325 VNVDMHAIQES
-2336 DKVIEDAEEKQEMQN
+2336 DKVIEDAEEKQGMQN

-2364 TPKEET
+2364 TQKEEA
-2370 SHVHTDEQYSADTK
+2370 SQVHTDEQYSADTK

-2390 SYAEMAHENTS
+2390 SYAEMTHENTS

-2414 GFNDFPEFAVETS
+2414 GFNDFPEFVVETS

-2443 DVKSAATEN
+2443 DEKSAETEN
-2452 NSAEAEAV
+2452 NSAESEAV

-2466 TIAETNNDNILSTTN
+2466 TIAETNNDNNLSTIN

-2505 ADAIDNIETGRVEKM
+2505 EDAIDNIETGRVEKM
-2520 ETSYTATNE
+2520 ETSYTATTE
-2529 AVTLNE
+2529 VVTLNE
-2535 DICDKT
+2535 DICDKA
-2541 SGADGVPPDESLK
+2541 SGADGVPPDGSLK
-2554 TSEDTKRNLD
+2554 TSEDNLD

-2571 SEGENIS
+2571 SEGENIN
-2578 KEMEDHKLAIPVH
+2578 KETEDHKLALPVH

-2613 SPENALPAEPEEQEE
+2613 SPEKALPAEPEEQEE
-2628 NQVTKEKDEED
+2628 NQVTKEQDEED
-2639 RHDAELGDSHDED
+2639 RHDAELGDAHEED

-2661 PVSGFLMNLILGK
+2661 PVSSFLMNLILGK

-2695 KDDSCLIAS
+2695 KDGSCLIAS
-2704 QQEESLVAF
+2704 QQEENLVAF
-2713 PKENSVDEKLT
+2713 PIEKSVDEKLT

-2739 EPVIK
+2739 EPVK
-2744 EQSHDV
+2744 EQSYDV
-2750 KMDVQKSL
+2750 EMDVQKSL

-2763 LKRNTPDLEAPV
+2763 LKRNTCDLEAPV

-2790 AKAADPIEKME
+2790 AKAADLIKKME
-2801 ARDFELAEESFD
+2801 ARDFELDEESFD
-2813 TVCQENVEAATET
+2813 TVCQENVEAATEI

-2832 RNQDD
+2832 RDQDD

-2843 SQEDALKEVGTE
+2843 SQEDALEEVGTE

-2863 NRHDAKAEQTLSL
+2863 NRHGAKDEQTLSL
-2876 IEPDIGN
+2876 IEPDTGN
-2883 AEKLPNVAD
+2883 AEKLPNEAD
-2892 GVQSPRC
+2892 SVQSPPC
-2899 TDQEES
+2899 TEQEES

-2929 EDQHTSAGGHTEEQI
+2929 EEDQHTTAGGHTEEQI
-2944 DNLHDDKLKGAC
+2944 ENLHDDKSKETC

-2971 VSHTERNFAYEKEI
+2971 VSHTDRNFAYEKEI

-3000 NNKVNFEK
+3000 NNEVSNFEK

-3026 DESADNQ
+3026 DETADNQ
-3033 TVVEHNTMLDKLED
+3033 TVVDHNTVLDKLED

-3053 QETAAQKFPK
+3053 QETAAQKLPK
-3063 ETEGNQKF
+3063 ETEGNQEF

-3096 IISNEE
+3096 IKSNEE
-3102 QELFD
+3102 KELFD

-3126 DENFVEITKPEFST
+3126 DEKFVEITKPEFST
-3140 DEEHNPKADE
+3140 DEEHSPKADE
-3150 SNMPEENTCDEKTKA
+3150 SNKPDENTCDEKTKA
-3165 GEETNNITD
+3165 EEETNNITD
-3174 EATVKVEER
+3174 EATVKIEER

>member
-16 VQVEAANDLQAQF
+16 VQVEAATDLQAQL

-39 KGEAQTMDSTEGI
+39 KSEAQTMGSTEGI
-52 LKISEDEVLVEA
+52 LKIPEDEVLVEA

-70 PSEHSLNGMT
+70 PSEHSLNGT
-80 SSLNGHVDKEENIS
+80 ASSLNGHVNKEENIS

-104 SQEQVENSAD
+104 SQEQVETSSD

-128 ISHGESA
+128 MTDSLSHGESA
-135 SEDST
+135 SEDTT
-140 ILKCENAEAQDHGQ
+140 ILKCENAEAKDHGQ
-154 QDIEGHLMNN
+154 QDVEGHVTNDTM
-164 TLVQE
+164 VQE
-169 ENSKT
+169 EICKT

-188 SSKETQP
+188 SSKESKEAQP

-206 LAEVPAAMQSPLEL
+206 LAEAPAGIQSPLEP
-220 NVDDSDTVPDTR
+220 NVGDSDTVP
-232 DGNKETD
+232 GNKETD
-239 EPAKEDDFPHLD
+239 DPAKEDDTAYLD

-264 HAEEEVKSEDQ
+264 HADEEVKAEDQ
-275 QSKQANN
+275 QSKQADD

-293 ESKESDLPEN
+293 ESKESDLPET
-303 EQAKASIDDQE
+303 EQAEEASVDDQE
-314 ALNQEPA
+314 ALNQQPA

-331 AEETCQQSNVATCGE
+331 AEETCHQSNVATCGE
-346 KTTEDDVTTREP
+346 KTPEDDATTREP
-358 TVDTKEDQNQGSVE
+358 TVDTKEEQNQGSVE
-372 DMKDAEAVDTEEIV
+372 EMKDAEAVDTEETV

-407 SDSQHTQ
+407 SDIQ
-414 SIEPEETKAPSDV
+414 SIEPEETKGPSDV
-427 KAEEVSSQST
+427 KAEEVSSQSN

-458 QPVQELEQ
+458 RPVKKLGQ

-484 SNLNQEDGIMASEPL
+484 SDLNQEDSIVASKQL
-499 ETELTEEAAAFS
+499 ETELAEEAAAFS

-524 KVADLEEAEEIEA
+524 QVADLEEAKEIEA
-537 NETEEITHQPPAAL
+537 TETEEITHQPPAAV

-557 EDNSTANEPY
+557 EDNSTRSEPH

-581 VNDTE
+581 VKDTE
-586 AADIQ
+586 AAEIQ
-591 GISQERTITTSK
+591 EISQERTIATSK

-615 PTCVPQEVQDVESA
+615 PTCVSQEVQDVESE
-629 EVKDTEADNVL
+629 EVKDTEPDNVV
-640 EASNVVT
+640 EASDVVT
-647 VDDAGQENNVLTSEN
+647 VDDEGQENNVLTSEN
-662 IAQLQLQGLESEEI
+662 IAELQLQGLESEEI

-683 TEADFNTSP
+683 TEAGFHTSH
-692 AAPSNDPAE
+692 AAPSNDPVE
-701 VNTTT
+701 VNTTA

-712 ESAAEIKGTEDTKTE
+712 ESAEEIKETEGTKTE
-727 SIPQESNISISQES
+727 SIPQESNISVSEES
-741 SPEDSIT
+741 NPEDSIT

-762 GSIEASEDS
+762 GSIEASEDNI
-771 KDTKTGEITDQSNEV
+771 DTKTGEITDQSNEV
-786 FAGKAAQ
+786 FAGEAAQ

-804 DTQPMQELESEEMK
+804 DTQSMQELESEEMK
-818 KAELIDLSG
+818 KPELVDLSG
-827 TFHQMDDA
+827 TFHQKDDA
-835 ISQKKNEEDNPTTC
+835 ISQKQNQEDNPTTC
-849 ETNVI
+849 ETNEI

-860 SVEVSEDQAI
+860 SVEASEDQAI

-884 EESITESEPQT
+884 EESITESEPQI
-895 LEIDSVQDME
+895 LEIESVQDME

-910 EPELVSEQNNVPT
+910 EPELVSEQNIVST

-929 EENAS
+929 EENATTE
-934 AKEPAFHDREIQNDG
+934 EPAFHDREIQNDG
-949 AELTEQHDGVKAEQI
+949 AELTEQHDSVKAEEL
-964 PNQSSGAIVEEKAQ
+964 PNQSSGAIVEETAQ
-978 EANLLA
+978 EADLVA
-984 GEPIDDVQVKDSE
+984 GEPIDDVQEKDLE
-997 PEEISNTVDGETEEA
+997 PEEISNTVDGETGEA
-1012 SHQTDAAVEDNWT
+1012 SHQTHAAVEDNWT
-1025 GEVESSVEASEDQII
+1025 GEVESSVEASEDQAI
-1040 AHQSNITQCKEQ
+1040 AHQSNIKCEEQ

-1065 LEIDS
+1065 LEMES
-1070 VQDME
+1070 VQDIK
-1075 DTEATEPELVS
+1075 DTEATES
-1086 EQNNVPTSEESVPE
+1086 ETIFQKNIVPTSEESVPE
-1100 ENASAKEPAFHDREI
+1100 ENATAKEPAFDDREI

-1122 TKEHDGVKAE
+1122 TKEHDGVKDE

-1179 EEASRQTH
+1179 EEASCQTH

-1194 SKQMMETEPPVPEPE
+1194 SEQMKDTEHPVPEPE

-1217 EPTVPEPTLHD
+1217 APTVPEPTLQD
-1228 SKAAS
+1228 SRVAS
-1233 VEEIETQDNATIEQN
+1233 VEEIETHNNATIEQN
-1248 VGYQKLQ
+1248 VGYQQLQ

-1262 KETEA
+1262 KETEV

-1277 NVASSEEFNPQET
+1277 NVSSSEEFNPQET

-1298 DTQAEESSVVIED
+1298 DTQAEESPVVIED
-1311 TEDVNNSAALSKKVA
+1311 TEDVNNSAALSEKIA
-1326 PEEHILATET
+1326 PEEHVLATET

-1343 QEPELEQRQ
+1343 QEPELEERQ
-1352 SIESIEAEHNIAAS
+1352 NIESVEAEDNIAAS
-1366 DLPGEEMDTEAI
+1366 GLPGEEIDTEAI
-1378 ETESVPH
+1378 EIESVPH
-1385 ESITTGVKEL
+1385 EST
-1395 NEDVKSNVA
+1395 
-1404 LAEEAASEEHI
+1404 
-1415 LETEVTL
+1415 
-1422 DKSSAQKPELEEI
+1422 
-1435 KNTEPAEQEHNITE
+1435 
-1449 TGLPKEEM
+1449 
-1457 KDNEAMETETA
+1457 
-1468 PHDSNM
+1468 
-1474 ESIKELSED
+1474 
-1483 DIITASAPDV
+1483 
-1493 DSQQVSGQE
+1493 
-1502 SAEDMKCTDA
+1502 
-1512 TEHPG
+1512 
-1517 ETPESLVSISD
+1517 
-1528 ELTQTGEITT
+1528 
-1538 VMETTFDTKQAQ
+1538 
-1550 SFTDQE
+1550 
-1556 TELSNFSNPEEEVQE
+1556 
-1571 NDLLKS
+1571 
-1577 EPETDDSTT
+1577 TT
-1586 SGIQELNEDVKSN
+1586 SVKELNEDVKSN

-1684 ASAPDVDTQ
+1684 ASALDVYTQ
-1693 QVPEQETVEDIK
+1693 QVPEQESVEDMK
-1705 CNDTTEHPG
+1705 CTDTTEHPG

-1719 IMSTSDEL
+1719 IVSTSDEL
-1727 TQTGEITTVKETTF
+1727 TKTGEITTVKEATF
-1741 DTQQAQSFTDQQTE
+1741 DTQQAQSFTDQETD
-1755 LSSFPNPEEAVQESD
+1755 LSSSSNPEEAVQESD
-1770 LLKSEQETDVQQE
+1770 LVKSEQETDVQQE

-1796 DYQQNGVSTFEES
+1796 DYQQNGVSTCEES

-1842 SKLINFTTSENAA
+1842 SKQINFTTSENGA

-1898 VTPQDPTAEDRV
+1898 VTPEDPTAEDRV
-1910 ANEIDPSVD
+1910 AYEIDPSVD

-1929 EEIKDIDATEAEE
+1929 EEVKDTDAIEAEE
-1942 TSHTGQAISSAE
+1942 TSHAGQAVSSAE
-1954 QFTESNPSAAELTH
+1954 KFSESNLSAVELTH
-1968 GIQQVNDSEAME
+1968 GIQQVHYLETME
-1980 EMKGTEDTG
+1980 EMKGTEGTC
-1989 DEEICYQQTGTSED
+1989 DEEICYQQTATSED

-2029 GDVISVHEKIKDNIH
+2029 GDVISVHEKIEDNIH

-2062 SANRTEE
+2062 SANRIEE

-2077 DTEETSNNINLVK
+2077 DTEETSNNTNLVK
-2090 EGSNEHGS
+2090 EGPNEHGS

-2104 QDNEQ
+2104 QDNKQ
-2109 HDVGLQTQICERSV
+2109 LHDVGLQTQVRERSV

-2130 DVKNVNLDQPQKEDE
+2130 DMKNVNLDQQQKEDE
-2145 EITKQKE
+2145 EIEKQKE

-2163 KRADFIVDTQVESID
+2163 KRVDFIIDTQVESID
-2178 AFEAEQTDSVVT
+2178 AFQAEQTDSVVT

-2196 VTQHESEDSI
+2196 VTQHEPEDSI

-2212 MVENITEIKETEEEN
+2212 MVENITEIKEETEEEN

-2240 NYNEDVHEDTEN
+2240 NYNEDVHENTEK

-2269 EIRNGEV
+2269 EIRNEEV
-2276 EPCLASSLERDLQAD
+2276 EPCLASSLERDLQVD
-2291 PDLSNDQMLENNP
+2291 SDLSNDQMLENNP

-2313 RLHGVEEGCTNK
+2313 MYRAEEGYTNK
-2325 IIVDMHAIQES
+2325 VNVDMHAIQES
-2336 DKVIEDAEEKQEMQN
+2336 DKVIEDAEEKQGMQN

-2364 TPKEET
+2364 TQKEEA
-2370 SHVHTDEQYSADTK
+2370 SQVHTDEQYSADTK

-2390 SYAEMAHENTS
+2390 SYAEMTHENTS

-2414 GFNDFPEFAVETS
+2414 GFNDFPEFVVETS

-2443 DVKSAATEN
+2443 DEKSAETEN
-2452 NSAEAEAV
+2452 NSTESEAV

-2466 TIAETNNDNILSTTN
+2466 TIAETNNDNNLSTIN

-2495 QNRQYQEATN
+2495 QNRQYQEAAN
-2505 ADAIDNIETGRVEKM
+2505 EDAIDNIETGRVEKM
-2520 ETSYTATNE
+2520 ETSYTATTE
-2529 AVTLNE
+2529 VVTLNE
-2535 DICDKT
+2535 DICDKA
-2541 SGADGVPPDESLK
+2541 SGADGVPPDGSLK
-2554 TSEDTKRNLD
+2554 TSEDNLD

-2571 SEGENIS
+2571 SEGENIN
-2578 KEMEDHKLAIPVH
+2578 KETEDHKLALPVH

-2613 SPENALPAEPEEQEE
+2613 SPEKALPAEPEEQEE
-2628 NQVTKEKDEED
+2628 NQVTKEQDEED
-2639 RHDAELGDSHDED
+2639 RHDAELGDAHEED

-2661 PVSGFLMNLILGK
+2661 PVSSFLMNLILGK

-2695 KDDSCLIAS
+2695 KDGSCLIAS
-2704 QQEESLVAF
+2704 QQEENLVAF
-2713 PKENSVDEKLT
+2713 PIEKSVDEKLT

-2739 EPVIK
+2739 EPVK
-2744 EQSHDV
+2744 EQSYDV
-2750 KMDVQKSL
+2750 EMDVQKSL

-2763 LKRNTPDLEAPV
+2763 LKRNTCDLEAPV

-2790 AKAADPIEKME
+2790 AKAADPIKKME
-2801 ARDFELAEESFD
+2801 ARDFELDEESFD
-2813 TVCQENVEAATET
+2813 TVCQENVEAATEI

-2832 RNQDD
+2832 RDQDD

-2843 SQEDALKEVGTE
+2843 SQEDALEEVGTE

-2863 NRHDAKAEQTLSL
+2863 NRHGAKDEQTLSL
-2876 IEPDIGN
+2876 IEPDTGN
-2883 AEKLPNVAD
+2883 AEKLPNEAD
-2892 GVQSPRC
+2892 SVQSPPC
-2899 TDQEES
+2899 TEQEES

-2929 EDQHTSAGGHTEEQI
+2929 EEDQHTTAGGHTEEQI
-2944 DNLHDDKLKGAC
+2944 ENLHDDKSKGTC

-2971 VSHTERNFAYEKEI
+2971 VSHTDRNFAYEKEI

-3000 NNKVNFEK
+3000 NNEVSNFEK

-3026 DESADNQ
+3026 DETADNQ
-3033 TVVEHNTMLDKLED
+3033 TVVDHNTVLDKLED

-3053 QETAAQKFPK
+3053 QETAAQKLPK
-3063 ETEGNQKF
+3063 ETEGNQEF

-3096 IISNEE
+3096 IKSNEE
-3102 QELFD
+3102 KELFD

-3126 DENFVEITKPEFST
+3126 DEKFVEITKPEFST
-3140 DEEHNPKADE
+3140 DEEHSPKADE
-3150 SNMPEENTCDEKTKA
+3150 SNKPDENTCDEKTKA
-3165 GEETNNITD
+3165 EEETNNITD
-3174 EATVKVEER
+3174 EATVKIEER

>member
-16 VQVEAANDLQAQF
+16 VQVEAATDLQAQL

-39 KGEAQTMDSTEGI
+39 KGEAQTMGSTEGI
-52 LKISEDEVLVEA
+52 LKIPEDEVLVEA

-70 PSEHSLNGMT
+70 PSEHSLNGT
-80 SSLNGHVDKEENIS
+80 ASSLNGHVNKEENIS

-104 SQEQVENSAD
+104 SQEQVETSSD

-128 ISHGESA
+128 MTDSLSHGESA
-135 SEDST
+135 SEDTT
-140 ILKCENAEAQDHGQ
+140 ILKCENAEAKDHGQ
-154 QDIEGHLMNN
+154 QDVEGHVTNDTM
-164 TLVQE
+164 VQE
-169 ENSKT
+169 EICKT

-188 SSKETQP
+188 SSKESKEAQP

-206 LAEVPAAMQSPLEL
+206 LAEAPAGIQSPLEP
-220 NVDDSDTVPDTR
+220 NVGDSDTVP
-232 DGNKETD
+232 GNKETD
-239 EPAKEDDFPHLD
+239 DPAKEDDTAYLD

-264 HAEEEVKSEDQ
+264 HADEEVKAEDQ
-275 QSKQANN
+275 QSKQADD

-293 ESKESDLPEN
+293 ESKESDLPET
-303 EQAKASIDDQE
+303 EQAEEASVDDQE
-314 ALNQEPA
+314 ALNQQPA

-331 AEETCQQSNVATCGE
+331 AEETCHQSNVATCGE
-346 KTTEDDVTTREP
+346 KTPEDDATTREP
-358 TVDTKEDQNQGSVE
+358 TVDTKEEQNQGSVE
-372 DMKDAEAVDTEEIV
+372 EMKDAEAVDTEETV

-407 SDSQHTQ
+407 SDIQ
-414 SIEPEETKAPSDV
+414 SIEPEETKGPSDV
-427 KAEEVSSQST
+427 KAEEVSSQSN

-458 QPVQELEQ
+458 RPVKKLEQ

-479 NPAIF
+479 NSAIF
-484 SNLNQEDGIMASEPL
+484 SDLNQEDSIVASKQL
-499 ETELTEEAAAFS
+499 ETELAEEAAAFS

-524 KVADLEEAEEIEA
+524 QVADLEEAKEIEA
-537 NETEEITHQPPAAL
+537 TETEEITHQPPAAV

-557 EDNSTANEPY
+557 EDNSTRSEPH

-581 VNDTE
+581 VKDTE
-586 AADIQ
+586 AAEIQ
-591 GISQERTITTSK
+591 EISQERTIATSK

-615 PTCVPQEVQDVESA
+615 PTCVSQEVQDVESE
-629 EVKDTEADNVL
+629 EVKDTEPDNVV
-640 EASNVVT
+640 EASDVVT
-647 VDDAGQENNVLTSEN
+647 VDDEGQENNVLTSEN
-662 IAQLQLQGLESEEI
+662 IAELQLQGLESEEI

-683 TEADFNTSP
+683 TEAGFHTSH
-692 AAPSNDPAE
+692 AAPSNDPVE
-701 VNTTT
+701 VNTTA

-712 ESAAEIKGTEDTKTE
+712 ESAEEIKETEGTKTE
-727 SIPQESNISISQES
+727 SIPQESNISVSEES
-741 SPEDSIT
+741 NPEDSIT

-762 GSIEASEDS
+762 GSIEASEDNI
-771 KDTKTGEITDQSNEV
+771 DTKTGEITDQSNEV
-786 FAGKAAQ
+786 FAGEAAQ

-804 DTQPMQELESEEMK
+804 DTQSMQELESEEMK
-818 KAELIDLSG
+818 KPELVDLSG
-827 TFHQMDDA
+827 TFHQKDDA
-835 ISQKKNEEDNPTTC
+835 ISQKQNQEDNPTTC
-849 ETNVI
+849 ETNEI

-860 SVEVSEDQAI
+860 SVEASEDQAI

-884 EESITESEPQT
+884 EESITESEPQI
-895 LEIDSVQDME
+895 LEIESVQDME

-910 EPELVSEQNNVPT
+910 EPELVSEQNIVST

-929 EENAS
+929 EENATTE
-934 AKEPAFHDREIQNDG
+934 EPAFHDREIQNDG
-949 AELTEQHDGVKAEQI
+949 AELTEQHDSVKAEEL
-964 PNQSSGAIVEEKAQ
+964 PNQSSGAIVEETAQ
-978 EANLLA
+978 EADLVA
-984 GEPIDDVQVKDSE
+984 GEPIDDVQEKDLE
-997 PEEISNTVDGETEEA
+997 PEEISNTVDGETGEA
-1012 SHQTDAAVEDNWT
+1012 SHQTHAAVEDNWT
-1025 GEVESSVEASEDQII
+1025 GEVESSVEASEDQAI
-1040 AHQSNITQCKEQ
+1040 AHQSNITQCEEQ

-1065 LEIDS
+1065 LEMES
-1070 VQDME
+1070 VQDIK
-1075 DTEATEPELVS
+1075 DTEATES
-1086 EQNNVPTSEESVPE
+1086 ETIFQKNIVPTSEESVPE
-1100 ENASAKEPAFHDREI
+1100 ENATAKEPAFDDREI

-1122 TKEHDGVKAE
+1122 TKEHDGVKDE

-1179 EEASRQTH
+1179 EEASCQTH

-1194 SKQMMETEPPVPEPE
+1194 SEQMKDTEPPVPEPE

-1217 EPTVPEPTLHD
+1217 APTVPEPTLQD
-1228 SKAAS
+1228 SRVAS
-1233 VEEIETQDNATIEQN
+1233 VEEIETHNNATIEQN
-1248 VGYQKLQ
+1248 VGYQQLQ

-1262 KETEA
+1262 KETEV

-1277 NVASSEEFNPQET
+1277 NVSSSEEFNPQET

-1298 DTQAEESSVVIED
+1298 DTQAEESPVVIED
-1311 TEDVNNSAALSKKVA
+1311 TEDVNNSAALSEKIA
-1326 PEEHILATET
+1326 PEEHVLATET

-1343 QEPELEQRQ
+1343 QETELEERQ
-1352 SIESIEAEHNIAAS
+1352 NIESVEAEDNIAAS
-1366 DLPGEEMDTEAI
+1366 GLPGEEIDTEAI
-1378 ETESVPH
+1378 EIESVPH
-1385 ESITTGVKEL
+1385 EST
-1395 NEDVKSNVA
+1395 
-1404 LAEEAASEEHI
+1404 
-1415 LETEVTL
+1415 
-1422 DKSSAQKPELEEI
+1422 
-1435 KNTEPAEQEHNITE
+1435 
-1449 TGLPKEEM
+1449 
-1457 KDNEAMETETA
+1457 
-1468 PHDSNM
+1468 
-1474 ESIKELSED
+1474 
-1483 DIITASAPDV
+1483 
-1493 DSQQVSGQE
+1493 
-1502 SAEDMKCTDA
+1502 
-1512 TEHPG
+1512 
-1517 ETPESLVSISD
+1517 
-1528 ELTQTGEITT
+1528 
-1538 VMETTFDTKQAQ
+1538 
-1550 SFTDQE
+1550 
-1556 TELSNFSNPEEEVQE
+1556 
-1571 NDLLKS
+1571 
-1577 EPETDDSTT
+1577 TT
-1586 SGIQELNEDVKSN
+1586 SVKELNEDVKSN

-1684 ASAPDVDTQ
+1684 ASALDVYTQ
-1693 QVPEQETVEDIK
+1693 QIPEQESVEDMK
-1705 CNDTTEHPG
+1705 CTDTTEHPG

-1719 IMSTSDEL
+1719 IVSTSDEL
-1727 TQTGEITTVKETTF
+1727 TKTGEITTVKEATF
-1741 DTQQAQSFTDQQTE
+1741 DTQQAQSFTDQETD
-1755 LSSFPNPEEAVQESD
+1755 LSSSSNPEEAVQESD
-1770 LLKSEQETDVQQE
+1770 LVKSEQETDVQQE

-1796 DYQQNGVSTFEES
+1796 DYQQNGVSTCEES

-1842 SKLINFTTSENAA
+1842 SKQINFTTSENGA

-1898 VTPQDPTAEDRV
+1898 VTPEDPTAEDRV
-1910 ANEIDPSVD
+1910 AYEIDPSVD

-1929 EEIKDIDATEAEE
+1929 EEVKDTDAIEAEE
-1942 TSHTGQAISSAE
+1942 TSHAGQAVSSAE
-1954 QFTESNPSAAELTH
+1954 KFSESNLSAVELTH
-1968 GIQQVNDSEAME
+1968 GIQQVHYLETME
-1980 EMKGTEDTG
+1980 EMKGTEGTC
-1989 DEEICYQQTGTSED
+1989 DEEICYEQTATSED

-2029 GDVISVHEKIKDNIH
+2029 GDVISVHEKIEDNIH
-2044 ESAELKDETSEL
+2044 ESAELKDNSLVYFIQDETSEL

-2062 SANRTEE
+2062 SANRIEE

-2077 DTEETSNNINLVK
+2077 DTEETSNNTNLVK
-2090 EGSNEHGS
+2090 EGPNEHGS

-2104 QDNEQ
+2104 QDNKQ
-2109 HDVGLQTQICERSV
+2109 LHDVGLQTQVRERSV

-2130 DVKNVNLDQPQKEDE
+2130 DMKNVNLDQQQKEDE
-2145 EITKQKE
+2145 EIEKQKEDEEIEKQKE

-2163 KRADFIVDTQVESID
+2163 KRVDFIIDTQVESID
-2178 AFEAEQTDSVVT
+2178 AFQAEQTDSVVT

-2196 VTQHESEDSI
+2196 VTQHEPEDSI

-2212 MVENITEIKETEEEN
+2212 MVENITEIKEETEEEN

-2240 NYNEDVHEDTEN
+2240 NYNEDVHENTEK

-2269 EIRNGEV
+2269 EIRNEEV
-2276 EPCLASSLERDLQAD
+2276 EPCLASSLERDLQVD
-2291 PDLSNDQMLENNP
+2291 SDLSNDQMLENNP

-2313 RLHGVEEGCTNK
+2313 MYRAEEGYTNK
-2325 IIVDMHAIQES
+2325 VNVDMHAIQES
-2336 DKVIEDAEEKQEMQN
+2336 DKVIEDAEEKQGMQN

-2364 TPKEET
+2364 TQKEEA
-2370 SHVHTDEQYSADTK
+2370 SQVHTDEQYSADTK

-2390 SYAEMAHENTS
+2390 SYAEMTHENTS

-2414 GFNDFPEFAVETS
+2414 GFNDFPEFVVETS

-2443 DVKSAATEN
+2443 DEKSAETEN
-2452 NSAEAEAV
+2452 NSAESEAV

-2466 TIAETNNDNILSTTN
+2466 TIAETNNDNNLSTIN

-2505 ADAIDNIETGRVEKM
+2505 EDAIDNIETGRVEKM
-2520 ETSYTATNE
+2520 ETSYTATTE
-2529 AVTLNE
+2529 VVTLNE
-2535 DICDKT
+2535 DICDKA
-2541 SGADGVPPDESLK
+2541 SGADGVPPDGSLK
-2554 TSEDTKRNLD
+2554 TSEDNLD

-2571 SEGENIS
+2571 SEGENIN
-2578 KEMEDHKLAIPVH
+2578 KETEDHKLALPVH

-2613 SPENALPAEPEEQEE
+2613 SPEKALPAEPEEQEE
-2628 NQVTKEKDEED
+2628 NQVTKEQDEED
-2639 RHDAELGDSHDED
+2639 RHDAELGDAHEED

-2661 PVSGFLMNLILGK
+2661 PVSSFLMNLILGK

-2695 KDDSCLIAS
+2695 KDGSCLIAS
-2704 QQEESLVAF
+2704 QQEENLVAF
-2713 PKENSVDEKLT
+2713 PIEKSVDEKLT

-2739 EPVIK
+2739 EPVK
-2744 EQSHDV
+2744 EQSYDV
-2750 KMDVQKSL
+2750 EMDVQKSL

-2763 LKRNTPDLEAPV
+2763 LKRNTCDLEAPV

-2790 AKAADPIEKME
+2790 AKAADPIKKME
-2801 ARDFELAEESFD
+2801 ARDFELDEESFD
-2813 TVCQENVEAATET
+2813 TVCQENVEAATEI

-2832 RNQDD
+2832 RDQDD

-2843 SQEDALKEVGTE
+2843 SQEDALEEVGTE

-2863 NRHDAKAEQTLSL
+2863 NRHGAKDEQTLSL
-2876 IEPDIGN
+2876 IEPDTGN
-2883 AEKLPNVAD
+2883 AEKLPNEAD
-2892 GVQSPRC
+2892 SVQSPPC
-2899 TDQEES
+2899 TEQEES

-2929 EDQHTSAGGHTEEQI
+2929 EEDQHTTAGGHTEEQI
-2944 DNLHDDKLKGAC
+2944 ENLHDDKSKETC

-2971 VSHTERNFAYEKEI
+2971 VSHTDRNFAYEKEI

-3000 NNKVNFEK
+3000 NNEVSNFEK

-3026 DESADNQ
+3026 DETADNQ
-3033 TVVEHNTMLDKLED
+3033 TVVDHNTVLDKLED

-3053 QETAAQKFPK
+3053 QETAAQKLPK
-3063 ETEGNQKF
+3063 ETEGNQEF

-3096 IISNEE
+3096 IKSNEE
-3102 QELFD
+3102 KELFD

-3126 DENFVEITKPEFST
+3126 DEKFVEITKPEFST
-3140 DEEHNPKADE
+3140 DEEHSPKADE
-3150 SNMPEENTCDEKTKA
+3150 SNKPDENTCDEKTKA
-3165 GEETNNITD
+3165 EEETNNITD
-3174 EATVKVEER
+3174 EATVKIEER

>member
-1 MATEEEAREATDGQE
+1 MKCISFICSINLYISQE
-16 VQVEAANDLQAQF
+16 VQVEAATDLQAQL

-39 KGEAQTMDSTEGI
+39 KGEAQTMGSTEGI
-52 LKISEDEVLVEA
+52 LKIPEDEVLVEA

-70 PSEHSLNGMT
+70 PSEHSLNGT
-80 SSLNGHVDKEENIS
+80 ASSLNGHVNKEENIS

-104 SQEQVENSAD
+104 SQEQVETSSD

-128 ISHGESA
+128 MTDSLSHGESA
-135 SEDST
+135 SEDTT
-140 ILKCENAEAQDHGQ
+140 ILKCENAEAKDHGQ
-154 QDIEGHLMNN
+154 QDVEGHVTNDTM
-164 TLVQE
+164 VQE
-169 ENSKT
+169 EICKT

-188 SSKETQP
+188 SSKESKEAQP

-206 LAEVPAAMQSPLEL
+206 LAEAPAGIQSPLEP
-220 NVDDSDTVPDTR
+220 NVGDSDTVP
-232 DGNKETD
+232 GNKETD
-239 EPAKEDDFPHLD
+239 DPAKEDDTAYLD

-264 HAEEEVKSEDQ
+264 HADEEVKAEDQ
-275 QSKQANN
+275 QSKQADD

-293 ESKESDLPEN
+293 ESKESDLPET
-303 EQAKASIDDQE
+303 EQAEEASVDDQE
-314 ALNQEPA
+314 ALNQQPA

-331 AEETCQQSNVATCGE
+331 AEETCHQSNVATCGE
-346 KTTEDDVTTREP
+346 KTPEDDATTREP
-358 TVDTKEDQNQGSVE
+358 TVDTKEEQNQGSVE
-372 DMKDAEAVDTEEIV
+372 EMKDAEAVDTEETV

-407 SDSQHTQ
+407 SDIQ
-414 SIEPEETKAPSDV
+414 SIEPEETKGPSDV
-427 KAEEVSSQST
+427 KAEEVSSQSN

-458 QPVQELEQ
+458 RPVKKLEQ

-479 NPAIF
+479 NSAIF
-484 SNLNQEDGIMASEPL
+484 SDLNQEDSIVASKQL
-499 ETELTEEAAAFS
+499 ETELAEEAAAFS

-524 KVADLEEAEEIEA
+524 QVADLEEAKEIEA
-537 NETEEITHQPPAAL
+537 TETEEITHQPPAAV

-557 EDNSTANEPY
+557 EDNSTRSEPH

-581 VNDTE
+581 VKDTE
-586 AADIQ
+586 AAEIQ
-591 GISQERTITTSK
+591 EISQERTIATSK

-615 PTCVPQEVQDVESA
+615 PTCVSQEVQDVESE
-629 EVKDTEADNVL
+629 EVKDTEPDNVV
-640 EASNVVT
+640 EASDVVT
-647 VDDAGQENNVLTSEN
+647 VDDEGQENNVLTSEN
-662 IAQLQLQGLESEEI
+662 IAELQLQGLESEEI

-683 TEADFNTSP
+683 TEAGFHTSH
-692 AAPSNDPAE
+692 AAPSNDPVE
-701 VNTTT
+701 VNTTA

-712 ESAAEIKGTEDTKTE
+712 ESAEEIKETEGTKTE
-727 SIPQESNISISQES
+727 SIPQESNISVSEES
-741 SPEDSIT
+741 NPEDSIT

-762 GSIEASEDS
+762 GSIEASEDNI
-771 KDTKTGEITDQSNEV
+771 DTKTGEITDQSNEV
-786 FAGKAAQ
+786 FAGEAAQ

-804 DTQPMQELESEEMK
+804 DTQSMQELESEEMK
-818 KAELIDLSG
+818 KPELVDLSG
-827 TFHQMDDA
+827 TFHQKDDA
-835 ISQKKNEEDNPTTC
+835 ISQKQNQEDNPTTC
-849 ETNVI
+849 ETNEI

-860 SVEVSEDQAI
+860 SVEASEDQAI

-884 EESITESEPQT
+884 EESITESEPQI
-895 LEIDSVQDME
+895 LEIESVQDME

-910 EPELVSEQNNVPT
+910 EPELVSEQNIVST

-929 EENAS
+929 EENATTE
-934 AKEPAFHDREIQNDG
+934 EPAFHDREIQNDG
-949 AELTEQHDGVKAEQI
+949 AELTEQHDSVKAEEL
-964 PNQSSGAIVEEKAQ
+964 PNQSSGAIVEETAQ
-978 EANLLA
+978 EADLVA
-984 GEPIDDVQVKDSE
+984 GEPIDDVQEKDLE
-997 PEEISNTVDGETEEA
+997 PEEISNTVDGETGEA
-1012 SHQTDAAVEDNWT
+1012 SHQTHAAVEDNWT
-1025 GEVESSVEASEDQII
+1025 GEVESSVEASEDQAI
-1040 AHQSNITQCKEQ
+1040 AHQSNITQCEEQ

-1065 LEIDS
+1065 LEMES
-1070 VQDME
+1070 VQDIK
-1075 DTEATEPELVS
+1075 DTEATES
-1086 EQNNVPTSEESVPE
+1086 ETIFQKNIVPTSEESVPE
-1100 ENASAKEPAFHDREI
+1100 ENATAKEPAFDDREI

-1122 TKEHDGVKAE
+1122 TKEHDGVKDE

-1179 EEASRQTH
+1179 EEASCQTH

-1194 SKQMMETEPPVPEPE
+1194 SEQMKDTEPPVPEPE

-1217 EPTVPEPTLHD
+1217 APTVPEPTLQD
-1228 SKAAS
+1228 SRVAS
-1233 VEEIETQDNATIEQN
+1233 VEEIETHNNATIEQN
-1248 VGYQKLQ
+1248 VGYQQLQ

-1262 KETEA
+1262 KETEV

-1277 NVASSEEFNPQET
+1277 NVSSSEEFNPQET

-1298 DTQAEESSVVIED
+1298 DTQAEESPVVIED
-1311 TEDVNNSAALSKKVA
+1311 TEDVNNSAALSEKIA
-1326 PEEHILATET
+1326 PEEHVLATET

-1343 QEPELEQRQ
+1343 QETELEERQ
-1352 SIESIEAEHNIAAS
+1352 NIESVEAEDNIAAS
-1366 DLPGEEMDTEAI
+1366 GLPGEEIDTEAI
-1378 ETESVPH
+1378 EIESVPH
-1385 ESITTGVKEL
+1385 EST
-1395 NEDVKSNVA
+1395 
-1404 LAEEAASEEHI
+1404 
-1415 LETEVTL
+1415 
-1422 DKSSAQKPELEEI
+1422 
-1435 KNTEPAEQEHNITE
+1435 
-1449 TGLPKEEM
+1449 
-1457 KDNEAMETETA
+1457 
-1468 PHDSNM
+1468 
-1474 ESIKELSED
+1474 
-1483 DIITASAPDV
+1483 
-1493 DSQQVSGQE
+1493 
-1502 SAEDMKCTDA
+1502 
-1512 TEHPG
+1512 
-1517 ETPESLVSISD
+1517 
-1528 ELTQTGEITT
+1528 
-1538 VMETTFDTKQAQ
+1538 
-1550 SFTDQE
+1550 
-1556 TELSNFSNPEEEVQE
+1556 
-1571 NDLLKS
+1571 
-1577 EPETDDSTT
+1577 TT
-1586 SGIQELNEDVKSN
+1586 SVKELNEDVKSN

-1684 ASAPDVDTQ
+1684 ASALDVYTQ
-1693 QVPEQETVEDIK
+1693 QIPEQESVEDMK
-1705 CNDTTEHPG
+1705 CTDTTEHPG

-1719 IMSTSDEL
+1719 IVSTSDEL
-1727 TQTGEITTVKETTF
+1727 TKTGEITTVKEATF
-1741 DTQQAQSFTDQQTE
+1741 DTQQAQSFTDQETD
-1755 LSSFPNPEEAVQESD
+1755 LSSSSNPEEAVQESD
-1770 LLKSEQETDVQQE
+1770 LVKSEQETDVQQE

-1796 DYQQNGVSTFEES
+1796 DYQQNGVSTCEES

-1842 SKLINFTTSENAA
+1842 SKQINFTTSENGA

-1898 VTPQDPTAEDRV
+1898 VTPEDPTAEDRV
-1910 ANEIDPSVD
+1910 AYEIDPSVD

-1929 EEIKDIDATEAEE
+1929 EEVKDTDAIEAEE
-1942 TSHTGQAISSAE
+1942 TSHAGQAVSSAE
-1954 QFTESNPSAAELTH
+1954 KFSESNLSAVELTH
-1968 GIQQVNDSEAME
+1968 GIQQVHYLETME
-1980 EMKGTEDTG
+1980 EMKGTEGTC
-1989 DEEICYQQTGTSED
+1989 DEEICYEQTATSED

-2029 GDVISVHEKIKDNIH
+2029 GDVISVHEKIEDNIH

-2062 SANRTEE
+2062 SANRIEE

-2077 DTEETSNNINLVK
+2077 DTEETSNNTNLVK
-2090 EGSNEHGS
+2090 EGPNEHGS

-2104 QDNEQ
+2104 QDNKQ
-2109 HDVGLQTQICERSV
+2109 LHDVGLQTQVRERSV

-2130 DVKNVNLDQPQKEDE
+2130 DMKNVNLDQQQKEDE
-2145 EITKQKE
+2145 EIEKQKEDEEIEKQKE

-2163 KRADFIVDTQVESID
+2163 KRVDFIIDTQVESID
-2178 AFEAEQTDSVVT
+2178 AFQAEQTDSVVT

-2196 VTQHESEDSI
+2196 VTQHEPEDSI

-2212 MVENITEIKETEEEN
+2212 MVENITEIKEETEEEN

-2240 NYNEDVHEDTEN
+2240 NYNEDVHENTEK

-2269 EIRNGEV
+2269 EIRNEEV
-2276 EPCLASSLERDLQAD
+2276 EPCLASSLERDLQVD
-2291 PDLSNDQMLENNP
+2291 SDLSNDQMLENNP

-2313 RLHGVEEGCTNK
+2313 MYRAEEGYTNK
-2325 IIVDMHAIQES
+2325 VNVDMHAIQES
-2336 DKVIEDAEEKQEMQN
+2336 DKVIEDAEEKQGMQN

-2364 TPKEET
+2364 TQKEEA
-2370 SHVHTDEQYSADTK
+2370 SQVHTDEQYSADTK

-2390 SYAEMAHENTS
+2390 SYAEMTHENTS

-2414 GFNDFPEFAVETS
+2414 GFNDFPEFVVETS

-2443 DVKSAATEN
+2443 DEKSAETEN
-2452 NSAEAEAV
+2452 NSAESEAV

-2466 TIAETNNDNILSTTN
+2466 TIAETNNDNNLSTIN

-2505 ADAIDNIETGRVEKM
+2505 EDAIDNIETGRVEKM
-2520 ETSYTATNE
+2520 ETSYTATTE
-2529 AVTLNE
+2529 VVTLNE
-2535 DICDKT
+2535 DICDKA
-2541 SGADGVPPDESLK
+2541 SGADGVPPDGSLK
-2554 TSEDTKRNLD
+2554 TSEDNLD

-2571 SEGENIS
+2571 SEGENIN
-2578 KEMEDHKLAIPVH
+2578 KETEDHKLALPVH

-2613 SPENALPAEPEEQEE
+2613 SPEKALPAEPEEQEE
-2628 NQVTKEKDEED
+2628 NQVTKEQDEED
-2639 RHDAELGDSHDED
+2639 RHDAELGDAHEED

-2661 PVSGFLMNLILGK
+2661 PVSSFLMNLILGK

-2695 KDDSCLIAS
+2695 KDGSCLIAS
-2704 QQEESLVAF
+2704 QQEENLVAF
-2713 PKENSVDEKLT
+2713 PIEKSVDEKLT

-2739 EPVIK
+2739 EPVK
-2744 EQSHDV
+2744 EQSYDV
-2750 KMDVQKSL
+2750 EMDVQKSL

-2763 LKRNTPDLEAPV
+2763 LKRNTCDLEAPV

-2790 AKAADPIEKME
+2790 AKAADPIKKME
-2801 ARDFELAEESFD
+2801 ARDFELDEESFD
-2813 TVCQENVEAATET
+2813 TVCQENVEAATEI

-2832 RNQDD
+2832 RDQDD

-2843 SQEDALKEVGTE
+2843 SQEDALEEVGTE

-2863 NRHDAKAEQTLSL
+2863 NRHGAKDEQTLSL
-2876 IEPDIGN
+2876 IEPDTGN
-2883 AEKLPNVAD
+2883 AEKLPNEAD
-2892 GVQSPRC
+2892 SVQSPPC
-2899 TDQEES
+2899 TEQEES

-2929 EDQHTSAGGHTEEQI
+2929 EEDQHTTAGGHTEEQI
-2944 DNLHDDKLKGAC
+2944 ENLHDDKSKETC

-2971 VSHTERNFAYEKEI
+2971 VSHTDRNFAYEKEI

-3000 NNKVNFEK
+3000 NNEVSNFEK

-3026 DESADNQ
+3026 DETADNQ
-3033 TVVEHNTMLDKLED
+3033 TVVDHNTVLDKLED

-3053 QETAAQKFPK
+3053 QETAAQKLPK
-3063 ETEGNQKF
+3063 ETEGNQEF

-3096 IISNEE
+3096 IKSNEE
-3102 QELFD
+3102 KELFD

-3126 DENFVEITKPEFST
+3126 DEKFVEITKPEFST
-3140 DEEHNPKADE
+3140 DEEHSPKADE
-3150 SNMPEENTCDEKTKA
+3150 SNKPDENTCDEKTKA
-3165 GEETNNITD
+3165 EEETNNITD
-3174 EATVKVEER
+3174 EATVKIEER

>member
-16 VQVEAANDLQAQF
+16 VQVEAATDLQAQL

-39 KGEAQTMDSTEGI
+39 KGEAQTMGSTEGI
-52 LKISEDEVLVEA
+52 LKIPEDEVLVEA

-70 PSEHSLNGMT
+70 PSEHSLNGT
-80 SSLNGHVDKEENIS
+80 ASSLNGHVNKEENIS

-104 SQEQVENSAD
+104 SQEQVETSSD

-128 ISHGESA
+128 MTDSLSHGESA
-135 SEDST
+135 SEDTT
-140 ILKCENAEAQDHGQ
+140 ILKCENAEAKDHGQ
-154 QDIEGHLMNN
+154 QDVEGHVTNDTM
-164 TLVQE
+164 VQE
-169 ENSKT
+169 EICKT

-188 SSKETQP
+188 SSKESKEAQP

-206 LAEVPAAMQSPLEL
+206 LAEAPAGIQSPLEP
-220 NVDDSDTVPDTR
+220 NVGDSDTVP
-232 DGNKETD
+232 GNKETD
-239 EPAKEDDFPHLD
+239 DPAKEDDTAYLD

-264 HAEEEVKSEDQ
+264 HADEEVKAEDQ
-275 QSKQANN
+275 QSKQADD

-293 ESKESDLPEN
+293 ESKESDLPET
-303 EQAKASIDDQE
+303 EQAEEASVDDQE
-314 ALNQEPA
+314 ALNQQPA

-331 AEETCQQSNVATCGE
+331 AEETCHQSNVATCGE
-346 KTTEDDVTTREP
+346 KTPEDDATTREP
-358 TVDTKEDQNQGSVE
+358 TVDTKEEQNQGSVE
-372 DMKDAEAVDTEEIV
+372 EMKDAEAVDTEEAV

-407 SDSQHTQ
+407 SDIQ
-414 SIEPEETKAPSDV
+414 SIEPEETKGPSDV
-427 KAEEVSSQST
+427 KAEEVSSQSN

-458 QPVQELEQ
+458 QPVKKLEQ

-484 SNLNQEDGIMASEPL
+484 SDLNQEDSIVASKQL
-499 ETELTEEAAAFS
+499 ETELAEEAAAFS

-524 KVADLEEAEEIEA
+524 QVADLEEAKEIEA
-537 NETEEITHQPPAAL
+537 TETEEITHQPPAAV

-557 EDNSTANEPY
+557 EDNSTRSEPH

-581 VNDTE
+581 VKDTE
-586 AADIQ
+586 AAEIQ
-591 GISQERTITTSK
+591 EISQERTIATSK

-615 PTCVPQEVQDVESA
+615 PTCVFQEVQDVESE
-629 EVKDTEADNVL
+629 EVKDTEPDNVV

-647 VDDAGQENNVLTSEN
+647 VDDEGQENNVLTSEN
-662 IAQLQLQGLESEEI
+662 IAELQLQGLESEEI

-683 TEADFNTSP
+683 TEAGFHTSH
-692 AAPSNDPAE
+692 AAPSNDPVE
-701 VNTTT
+701 VNTTA

-712 ESAAEIKGTEDTKTE
+712 ESAEEIKETEGTKTE
-727 SIPQESNISISQES
+727 SIPQESNISVSEES
-741 SPEDSIT
+741 NPEDSIT

-762 GSIEASEDS
+762 GSIEASEDNI
-771 KDTKTGEITDQSNEV
+771 DTKTGEITDQSNEV
-786 FAGKAAQ
+786 FAGEAAQ

-804 DTQPMQELESEEMK
+804 DTQSMQELESEEMK
-818 KAELIDLSG
+818 KPELVDLSG
-827 TFHQMDDA
+827 TFHQKDDA
-835 ISQKKNEEDNPTTC
+835 ISQKQNQEDNPTTC
-849 ETNVI
+849 ETNEI

-860 SVEVSEDQAI
+860 SVEASEDQAI

-884 EESITESEPQT
+884 EESITESEPQI
-895 LEIDSVQDME
+895 LEIESVQDME

-910 EPELVSEQNNVPT
+910 EPELVSEQNIVST

-929 EENAS
+929 EENATTE
-934 AKEPAFHDREIQNDG
+934 EPAFHDREIQNDG
-949 AELTEQHDGVKAEQI
+949 AELTEQHDSVKAEEL
-964 PNQSSGAIVEEKAQ
+964 PNQSSGAIVEETAQ
-978 EANLLA
+978 EADLVA
-984 GEPIDDVQVKDSE
+984 GEPIDDVQEKDLE
-997 PEEISNTVDGETEEA
+997 PEEISNTVDGETGEA
-1012 SHQTDAAVEDNWT
+1012 SHQTHAAVEDNWT
-1025 GEVESSVEASEDQII
+1025 GEVESSVEASEDQAI
-1040 AHQSNITQCKEQ
+1040 AHQSNITQCEEQ

-1065 LEIDS
+1065 LEMES
-1070 VQDME
+1070 VQDIK
-1075 DTEATEPELVS
+1075 DTEATES
-1086 EQNNVPTSEESVPE
+1086 ETIFQKNIVPTSEESVPE
-1100 ENASAKEPAFHDREI
+1100 ENATAKEPAFDDREI

-1122 TKEHDGVKAE
+1122 TKEHDGVKDE

-1179 EEASRQTH
+1179 EEASCQTH

-1194 SKQMMETEPPVPEPE
+1194 SEQMKDTEPPVPEPE

-1217 EPTVPEPTLHD
+1217 APTVPEPTLQD
-1228 SKAAS
+1228 SRVAS
-1233 VEEIETQDNATIEQN
+1233 VEEIETHNNATIEQN
-1248 VGYQKLQ
+1248 VGYQQLQ

-1262 KETEA
+1262 KETEV

-1277 NVASSEEFNPQET
+1277 NVSSSEEFNPQET

-1298 DTQAEESSVVIED
+1298 DTQAEESPVVIED
-1311 TEDVNNSAALSKKVA
+1311 TEDVNNSAALSEKIA
-1326 PEEHILATET
+1326 PEEHVLATET

-1343 QEPELEQRQ
+1343 QEPELEERQ
-1352 SIESIEAEHNIAAS
+1352 NIESVEAEDNIAAS
-1366 DLPGEEMDTEAI
+1366 GLPGEEIDTEAI
-1378 ETESVPH
+1378 EIESVPH
-1385 ESITTGVKEL
+1385 EST
-1395 NEDVKSNVA
+1395 
-1404 LAEEAASEEHI
+1404 
-1415 LETEVTL
+1415 
-1422 DKSSAQKPELEEI
+1422 
-1435 KNTEPAEQEHNITE
+1435 
-1449 TGLPKEEM
+1449 
-1457 KDNEAMETETA
+1457 
-1468 PHDSNM
+1468 
-1474 ESIKELSED
+1474 
-1483 DIITASAPDV
+1483 
-1493 DSQQVSGQE
+1493 
-1502 SAEDMKCTDA
+1502 
-1512 TEHPG
+1512 
-1517 ETPESLVSISD
+1517 
-1528 ELTQTGEITT
+1528 
-1538 VMETTFDTKQAQ
+1538 
-1550 SFTDQE
+1550 
-1556 TELSNFSNPEEEVQE
+1556 
-1571 NDLLKS
+1571 
-1577 EPETDDSTT
+1577 TT
-1586 SGIQELNEDVKSN
+1586 SVKELNEDVKSN

-1625 EPELEEIKNTEPA
+1625 EPELEEIKNTEPT
-1638 EQEHNITETGL
+1638 EQEHNITETVL

-1684 ASAPDVDTQ
+1684 ASALDVYTQ
-1693 QVPEQETVEDIK
+1693 QVPEQESVEDMK
-1705 CNDTTEHPG
+1705 CTDTTEHPG

-1719 IMSTSDEL
+1719 IVSTSDEL
-1727 TQTGEITTVKETTF
+1727 TKTGEITTVKEATF
-1741 DTQQAQSFTDQQTE
+1741 DTQQAQSFTDQETD
-1755 LSSFPNPEEAVQESD
+1755 LSSSSNPEEAVQESD
-1770 LLKSEQETDVQQE
+1770 LVKSEQETDVQQE

-1796 DYQQNGVSTFEES
+1796 DYQQNGVSTCEES

-1842 SKLINFTTSENAA
+1842 SKQINFTTSENGA

-1898 VTPQDPTAEDRV
+1898 VTPEDPTAEDRV
-1910 ANEIDPSVD
+1910 AYEIDPSVD

-1929 EEIKDIDATEAEE
+1929 EEVKDTDAIEAEE
-1942 TSHTGQAISSAE
+1942 TSHAGQAVSSAE
-1954 QFTESNPSAAELTH
+1954 KFSESNLSAVELTH
-1968 GIQQVNDSEAME
+1968 GIQQVHYLETME
-1980 EMKGTEDTG
+1980 EMKGTEGTC
-1989 DEEICYQQTGTSED
+1989 DEEICYQQTATSED

-2029 GDVISVHEKIKDNIH
+2029 GDVISVHEKIEDNIH
-2044 ESAELKDETSEL
+2044 ESAELKDNSLVYFIQDETSEL

-2062 SANRTEE
+2062 SANRIEE

-2077 DTEETSNNINLVK
+2077 DTEETSNNTNLVK
-2090 EGSNEHGS
+2090 EGPNEHGS

-2104 QDNEQ
+2104 QDNKQ
-2109 HDVGLQTQICERSV
+2109 LHDVGLQTQVCERSV

-2130 DVKNVNLDQPQKEDE
+2130 DMKNVNLDQQQKEDE
-2145 EITKQKE
+2145 EIEKQKEDEEIEKQKE

-2163 KRADFIVDTQVESID
+2163 KRVDFIIDTQVESID
-2178 AFEAEQTDSVVT
+2178 AFQAEQTDSVVT

-2196 VTQHESEDSI
+2196 VTQHEPEDSI

-2212 MVENITEIKETEEEN
+2212 MVENITEIKEETEEEN

-2240 NYNEDVHEDTEN
+2240 NYNEDVHENTEK

-2269 EIRNGEV
+2269 EIRNEEV
-2276 EPCLASSLERDLQAD
+2276 EPCLASSLERDLQVD
-2291 PDLSNDQMLENNP
+2291 SDLSNDQMLENNP

-2313 RLHGVEEGCTNK
+2313 MYRAEEGYKNK
-2325 IIVDMHAIQES
+2325 VNVDMHAIQES
-2336 DKVIEDAEEKQEMQN
+2336 DKVIEDAEEKQGMQN

-2364 TPKEET
+2364 TQKEEA
-2370 SHVHTDEQYSADTK
+2370 SQVHTDEQYSADTK

-2390 SYAEMAHENTS
+2390 SYAEMTHENTS

-2414 GFNDFPEFAVETS
+2414 GFNDFPEFVVETS

-2443 DVKSAATEN
+2443 DEKSAETEN
-2452 NSAEAEAV
+2452 NSAESEVV

-2466 TIAETNNDNILSTTN
+2466 TIAETNNDNNLSTIN

-2505 ADAIDNIETGRVEKM
+2505 EDAIDNIETGRVEKM
-2520 ETSYTATNE
+2520 ETSYTATTE
-2529 AVTLNE
+2529 VVTLNE
-2535 DICDKT
+2535 DICDKA
-2541 SGADGVPPDESLK
+2541 SGADGVPPDGSLK
-2554 TSEDTKRNLD
+2554 TSEDNLD
-2564 VSSVVTE
+2564 VSSVVKE
-2571 SEGENIS
+2571 SEGENIN
-2578 KEMEDHKLAIPVH
+2578 KETEDHKLALPVH

-2613 SPENALPAEPEEQEE
+2613 SPEKALPAEPEEQEE
-2628 NQVTKEKDEED
+2628 NQVTKEQDEED
-2639 RHDAELGDSHDED
+2639 RHDAELGDAHEED

-2661 PVSGFLMNLILGK
+2661 PVSSFLMNLILGK

-2689 EQEETT
+2689 EQEETM
-2695 KDDSCLIAS
+2695 KDGSCLIAS
-2704 QQEESLVAF
+2704 QQEENLVAF
-2713 PKENSVDEKLT
+2713 PIEKSVDEKLT

-2739 EPVIK
+2739 EPVK
-2744 EQSHDV
+2744 EQSYDV
-2750 KMDVQKSL
+2750 EMDVQKSL

-2763 LKRNTPDLEAPV
+2763 LKRNTCDLEAPV

-2790 AKAADPIEKME
+2790 AKAADPIKKME
-2801 ARDFELAEESFD
+2801 ARDFELDEESFD
-2813 TVCQENVEAATET
+2813 TVCQENVEAATEI

-2832 RNQDD
+2832 RDQDD

-2843 SQEDALKEVGTE
+2843 SQEDALEEVGTE

-2863 NRHDAKAEQTLSL
+2863 NRHGAKDEQTLSL
-2876 IEPDIGN
+2876 IEPDTGN
-2883 AEKLPNVAD
+2883 AEKLPNEAD
-2892 GVQSPRC
+2892 SVQSPPC
-2899 TDQEES
+2899 TEQEES

-2929 EDQHTSAGGHTEEQI
+2929 EEDQHTTAGGHTEEQI
-2944 DNLHDDKLKGAC
+2944 ENLHDDKSKGTC

-2971 VSHTERNFAYEKEI
+2971 VSHTDRNFAYEKEI

-3000 NNKVNFEK
+3000 NNEVSNFEK

-3026 DESADNQ
+3026 DETADNQ
-3033 TVVEHNTMLDKLED
+3033 TVVDHNTVLDKLED

-3053 QETAAQKFPK
+3053 QETAAQKLPK
-3063 ETEGNQKF
+3063 ETEGNQEF

-3096 IISNEE
+3096 IKSNEE
-3102 QELFD
+3102 KELFD

-3126 DENFVEITKPEFST
+3126 DEKFVEITKPEFST
-3140 DEEHNPKADE
+3140 DEEHSPKADE
-3150 SNMPEENTCDEKTKA
+3150 SNKPDENTCDEKTKA
-3165 GEETNNITD
+3165 KEETNNITD
-3174 EATVKVEER
+3174 EATVKIEER

-3215 IGKPGHTKSESPKS
+3215 IGKPGQTKSESPKS

>member
-16 VQVEAANDLQAQF
+16 VQVEAATDLQAQL

-39 KGEAQTMDSTEGI
+39 KGEAQTMGSTEGI
-52 LKISEDEVLVEA
+52 LKIPEDEVLVEA

-70 PSEHSLNGMT
+70 PSEHSLNGT
-80 SSLNGHVDKEENIS
+80 ASSLNGHVNKEENIS

-104 SQEQVENSAD
+104 SQEQVETSSD

-128 ISHGESA
+128 MTDSLSHGESA
-135 SEDST
+135 SEDTT
-140 ILKCENAEAQDHGQ
+140 ILKCENAEAKDHGQ
-154 QDIEGHLMNN
+154 QDVEGHVTNDTM
-164 TLVQE
+164 VQE
-169 ENSKT
+169 EICKT

-188 SSKETQP
+188 SSKESKEAQP

-206 LAEVPAAMQSPLEL
+206 LAEAPAGIQSPLEP
-220 NVDDSDTVPDTR
+220 NVGDSDTVP
-232 DGNKETD
+232 GNKETD
-239 EPAKEDDFPHLD
+239 DPAKEDDTAYLD

-264 HAEEEVKSEDQ
+264 HADEEVKAEDQ
-275 QSKQANN
+275 QSKQADD

-293 ESKESDLPEN
+293 ESKESDLPET
-303 EQAKASIDDQE
+303 EQAEEASVDDQE
-314 ALNQEPA
+314 ALNQQPA

-331 AEETCQQSNVATCGE
+331 AEETCHQSNVATCGE
-346 KTTEDDVTTREP
+346 KTPEDDATTREP
-358 TVDTKEDQNQGSVE
+358 TVDTKEEQNQGSVE
-372 DMKDAEAVDTEEIV
+372 EMKDAEAVDTEETV

-407 SDSQHTQ
+407 SDIQ
-414 SIEPEETKAPSDV
+414 SIEPEETKGPSDV
-427 KAEEVSSQST
+427 KAEEVSSQSN

-458 QPVQELEQ
+458 RPVKKLEQ

-479 NPAIF
+479 NSAIF
-484 SNLNQEDGIMASEPL
+484 SDLNQEDSIVASKQL
-499 ETELTEEAAAFS
+499 ETELAEEAAAFS

-524 KVADLEEAEEIEA
+524 QVADLEEAKEIEA
-537 NETEEITHQPPAAL
+537 TETEEITHQPPAAV

-557 EDNSTANEPY
+557 EDNSTRSEPH

-581 VNDTE
+581 VKDTE
-586 AADIQ
+586 AAEIQ
-591 GISQERTITTSK
+591 EISQERTIATSK

-615 PTCVPQEVQDVESA
+615 PTCVSQEVQDVESE
-629 EVKDTEADNVL
+629 EVKDTEPDNVV
-640 EASNVVT
+640 EASDVVT
-647 VDDAGQENNVLTSEN
+647 VDDEGQENNVLTSEN
-662 IAQLQLQGLESEEI
+662 IAELQLQGLESEEI

-683 TEADFNTSP
+683 TEAGFHTSH
-692 AAPSNDPAE
+692 AAPSNDPVE
-701 VNTTT
+701 VNTTA

-712 ESAAEIKGTEDTKTE
+712 ESAEEIKETEGTKTE
-727 SIPQESNISISQES
+727 SIPQESNISVSEES
-741 SPEDSIT
+741 NPEDSIT

-762 GSIEASEDS
+762 GSIEASEDNI
-771 KDTKTGEITDQSNEV
+771 DTKTGEITDQSNEV
-786 FAGKAAQ
+786 FAGEAAQ

-804 DTQPMQELESEEMK
+804 DTQSMQELESEEMK
-818 KAELIDLSG
+818 KPELVDLSG
-827 TFHQMDDA
+827 TFHQKDDA
-835 ISQKKNEEDNPTTC
+835 ISQKQNQEDNPTTC
-849 ETNVI
+849 ETNEI

-860 SVEVSEDQAI
+860 SVEASEDQAI

-884 EESITESEPQT
+884 EESITESEPQI
-895 LEIDSVQDME
+895 LEIESVQDME

-910 EPELVSEQNNVPT
+910 EPELVSEQNIVST

-929 EENAS
+929 EENATTE
-934 AKEPAFHDREIQNDG
+934 EPAFHDREIQNDG
-949 AELTEQHDGVKAEQI
+949 AELTEQHDSVKAEEL
-964 PNQSSGAIVEEKAQ
+964 PNQSSGAIVEETAQ
-978 EANLLA
+978 EADLVA
-984 GEPIDDVQVKDSE
+984 GEPIDDVQEKDLE
-997 PEEISNTVDGETEEA
+997 PEEISNTVDGETGEA
-1012 SHQTDAAVEDNWT
+1012 SHQTHAAVEDNWT
-1025 GEVESSVEASEDQII
+1025 GEVESSVEASEDQAI
-1040 AHQSNITQCKEQ
+1040 AHQSNITQCEEQ

-1065 LEIDS
+1065 LEMES
-1070 VQDME
+1070 VQDIK
-1075 DTEATEPELVS
+1075 DTEATES
-1086 EQNNVPTSEESVPE
+1086 ETIFQKNIVPTSEESVPE
-1100 ENASAKEPAFHDREI
+1100 ENATAKEPAFDDREI

-1122 TKEHDGVKAE
+1122 TKEHDGVKDE

-1179 EEASRQTH
+1179 EEASCQTH

-1194 SKQMMETEPPVPEPE
+1194 SEQMKDTEPPVPEPE

-1217 EPTVPEPTLHD
+1217 APTVPEPTLQD
-1228 SKAAS
+1228 SRVAS
-1233 VEEIETQDNATIEQN
+1233 VEEIETHNNATIEQN
-1248 VGYQKLQ
+1248 VGYQQLQ

-1262 KETEA
+1262 KETEV

-1277 NVASSEEFNPQET
+1277 NVSSSEEFNPQET

-1298 DTQAEESSVVIED
+1298 DTQAEESPVVIED
-1311 TEDVNNSAALSKKVA
+1311 TEDVNNSAALSEKIA
-1326 PEEHILATET
+1326 PEEHVLATET

-1343 QEPELEQRQ
+1343 QETELEERQ
-1352 SIESIEAEHNIAAS
+1352 NIESVEAEDNIAAS
-1366 DLPGEEMDTEAI
+1366 GLPGEEIDTEAI
-1378 ETESVPH
+1378 EIESVPH
-1385 ESITTGVKEL
+1385 EST
-1395 NEDVKSNVA
+1395 
-1404 LAEEAASEEHI
+1404 
-1415 LETEVTL
+1415 
-1422 DKSSAQKPELEEI
+1422 
-1435 KNTEPAEQEHNITE
+1435 
-1449 TGLPKEEM
+1449 
-1457 KDNEAMETETA
+1457 
-1468 PHDSNM
+1468 
-1474 ESIKELSED
+1474 
-1483 DIITASAPDV
+1483 
-1493 DSQQVSGQE
+1493 
-1502 SAEDMKCTDA
+1502 
-1512 TEHPG
+1512 
-1517 ETPESLVSISD
+1517 
-1528 ELTQTGEITT
+1528 
-1538 VMETTFDTKQAQ
+1538 
-1550 SFTDQE
+1550 
-1556 TELSNFSNPEEEVQE
+1556 
-1571 NDLLKS
+1571 
-1577 EPETDDSTT
+1577 TT
-1586 SGIQELNEDVKSN
+1586 SVKELNEDVKSN

-1684 ASAPDVDTQ
+1684 ASALDVYTQ
-1693 QVPEQETVEDIK
+1693 QIPEQESVEDMK
-1705 CNDTTEHPG
+1705 CTDTTEHPG

-1719 IMSTSDEL
+1719 IVSTSDEL
-1727 TQTGEITTVKETTF
+1727 TKTGEITTVKEATF
-1741 DTQQAQSFTDQQTE
+1741 DTQQAQSFTDQETD
-1755 LSSFPNPEEAVQESD
+1755 LSSSSNPEEAVQESD
-1770 LLKSEQETDVQQE
+1770 LVKSEQETDVQQE

-1796 DYQQNGVSTFEES
+1796 DYQQNGVSTCEES

-1842 SKLINFTTSENAA
+1842 SKQINFTTSENGA

-1898 VTPQDPTAEDRV
+1898 VTPEDPTAEDRV
-1910 ANEIDPSVD
+1910 AYEIDPSVD

-1929 EEIKDIDATEAEE
+1929 EEVKDTDAIEAEE
-1942 TSHTGQAISSAE
+1942 TSHAGQAVSSAE
-1954 QFTESNPSAAELTH
+1954 KFSESNLSAVELTH
-1968 GIQQVNDSEAME
+1968 GIQQVHYLETME
-1980 EMKGTEDTG
+1980 EMKGTEGTC
-1989 DEEICYQQTGTSED
+1989 DEEICYEQTATSED

-2029 GDVISVHEKIKDNIH
+2029 GDVISVHEKIEDNIH

-2062 SANRTEE
+2062 SANRIEE

-2077 DTEETSNNINLVK
+2077 DTEETSNNTNLVK
-2090 EGSNEHGS
+2090 EGPNEHGS

-2104 QDNEQ
+2104 QDNKQ
-2109 HDVGLQTQICERSV
+2109 LHDVGLQTQVRERSV

-2130 DVKNVNLDQPQKEDE
+2130 DMKNVNLDQQQKEDE
-2145 EITKQKE
+2145 EIEKQKEDEEIEKQKE

-2163 KRADFIVDTQVESID
+2163 KRVDFIIDTQVESID
-2178 AFEAEQTDSVVT
+2178 AFQAEQTDSVVT

-2196 VTQHESEDSI
+2196 VTQHEPEDSI

-2212 MVENITEIKETEEEN
+2212 MVENITEIKEETEEEN

-2240 NYNEDVHEDTEN
+2240 NYNEDVHENTEK

-2269 EIRNGEV
+2269 EIRNEEV
-2276 EPCLASSLERDLQAD
+2276 EPCLASSLERDLQVD
-2291 PDLSNDQMLENNP
+2291 SDLSNDQMLENNP

-2313 RLHGVEEGCTNK
+2313 MYRAEEGYTNK
-2325 IIVDMHAIQES
+2325 VNVDMHAIQES
-2336 DKVIEDAEEKQEMQN
+2336 DKVIEDAEEKQGMQN

-2364 TPKEET
+2364 TQKEEA
-2370 SHVHTDEQYSADTK
+2370 SQVHTDEQYSADTK

-2390 SYAEMAHENTS
+2390 SYAEMTHENTS

-2414 GFNDFPEFAVETS
+2414 GFNDFPEFVVETS

-2443 DVKSAATEN
+2443 DEKSAETEN
-2452 NSAEAEAV
+2452 NSAESEAV

-2466 TIAETNNDNILSTTN
+2466 TIAETNNDNNLSTIN

-2505 ADAIDNIETGRVEKM
+2505 EDAIDNIETGRVEKM
-2520 ETSYTATNE
+2520 ETSYTATTE
-2529 AVTLNE
+2529 VVTLNE
-2535 DICDKT
+2535 DICDKA
-2541 SGADGVPPDESLK
+2541 SGADGVPPDGSLK
-2554 TSEDTKRNLD
+2554 TSEDNLD

-2571 SEGENIS
+2571 SEGENIN
-2578 KEMEDHKLAIPVH
+2578 KETEDHKLALPVH

-2613 SPENALPAEPEEQEE
+2613 SPEKALPAEPEEQEE
-2628 NQVTKEKDEED
+2628 NQVTKEQDEED
-2639 RHDAELGDSHDED
+2639 RHDAELGDAHEED

-2661 PVSGFLMNLILGK
+2661 PVSSFLMNLILGK

-2695 KDDSCLIAS
+2695 KDGSCLIAS
-2704 QQEESLVAF
+2704 QQEENLVAF
-2713 PKENSVDEKLT
+2713 PIEKSVDEKLT

-2739 EPVIK
+2739 EPVK
-2744 EQSHDV
+2744 EQSYDV
-2750 KMDVQKSL
+2750 EMDVQKSL

-2763 LKRNTPDLEAPV
+2763 LKRNTCDLEAPV

-2790 AKAADPIEKME
+2790 AKAADPIKKME
-2801 ARDFELAEESFD
+2801 ARDFELDEESFD
-2813 TVCQENVEAATET
+2813 TVCQENVEAATEI

-2832 RNQDD
+2832 RDQDD

-2843 SQEDALKEVGTE
+2843 SQEDALEEVGTE

-2863 NRHDAKAEQTLSL
+2863 NRHGAKDEQTLSL
-2876 IEPDIGN
+2876 IEPDTGN
-2883 AEKLPNVAD
+2883 AEKLPNEAD
-2892 GVQSPRC
+2892 SVQSPPC
-2899 TDQEES
+2899 TEQEES

-2929 EDQHTSAGGHTEEQI
+2929 EEDQHTTAGGHTEEQI
-2944 DNLHDDKLKGAC
+2944 ENLHDDKSKETC

-2971 VSHTERNFAYEKEI
+2971 VSHTDRNFAYEKEI

-3000 NNKVNFEK
+3000 NNEVSNFEK

-3026 DESADNQ
+3026 DETADNQ
-3033 TVVEHNTMLDKLED
+3033 TVVDHNTVLDKLED

-3053 QETAAQKFPK
+3053 QETAAQKLPK
-3063 ETEGNQKF
+3063 ETEGNQEF

-3096 IISNEE
+3096 IKSNEE
-3102 QELFD
+3102 KELFD

-3126 DENFVEITKPEFST
+3126 DEKFVEITKPEFST
-3140 DEEHNPKADE
+3140 DEEHSPKADE
-3150 SNMPEENTCDEKTKA
+3150 SNKPDENTCDEKTKA
-3165 GEETNNITD
+3165 EEETNNITD
-3174 EATVKVEER
+3174 EATVKIEER

>member
-16 VQVEAANDLQAQF
+16 VQVEAATDLQAQL

-39 KGEAQTMDSTEGI
+39 KGEAQTMGSTEGI
-52 LKISEDEVLVEA
+52 LKIPEDEVLVEA

-70 PSEHSLNGMT
+70 PSEHSLNGT
-80 SSLNGHVDKEENIS
+80 ASSLNGHVNKEENIS

-104 SQEQVENSAD
+104 SQEQVETSSD

-128 ISHGESA
+128 MTDSLSHGESA
-135 SEDST
+135 SEDTT
-140 ILKCENAEAQDHGQ
+140 ILKCENAEAKDHGQ
-154 QDIEGHLMNN
+154 QDVEGHVTNDTM
-164 TLVQE
+164 VQE
-169 ENSKT
+169 EICKT

-188 SSKETQP
+188 SSKESKEAQP

-206 LAEVPAAMQSPLEL
+206 LAEAPAGIQSPLEP
-220 NVDDSDTVPDTR
+220 NVGDSDTVP
-232 DGNKETD
+232 GNKETD
-239 EPAKEDDFPHLD
+239 DPAKEDDTAYLD

-264 HAEEEVKSEDQ
+264 HADEEVKAEDQ
-275 QSKQANN
+275 QSKQADD

-293 ESKESDLPEN
+293 ESKESDLPET
-303 EQAKASIDDQE
+303 EQAEEASVDDQE
-314 ALNQEPA
+314 ALNQQPA

-331 AEETCQQSNVATCGE
+331 AEETCHQSNVATCGE
-346 KTTEDDVTTREP
+346 KTPEDDATTREP
-358 TVDTKEDQNQGSVE
+358 TVDTKEEQNQGSVE
-372 DMKDAEAVDTEEIV
+372 EMKDAEAVDTEETV

-407 SDSQHTQ
+407 SDIQ
-414 SIEPEETKAPSDV
+414 SIEPEETKGPSDV
-427 KAEEVSSQST
+427 KAEEVSSQSN

-458 QPVQELEQ
+458 RPVKKLEQ

-479 NPAIF
+479 NSAIF
-484 SNLNQEDGIMASEPL
+484 SDLNQEDSIVASKQL
-499 ETELTEEAAAFS
+499 ETELAEEAAAFS

-524 KVADLEEAEEIEA
+524 QVADLEEAKEIEA
-537 NETEEITHQPPAAL
+537 TETEEITHQPPAAV

-557 EDNSTANEPY
+557 EDNSTRSEPH

-581 VNDTE
+581 VKDTE
-586 AADIQ
+586 AAEIQ
-591 GISQERTITTSK
+591 EISQERTIATSK

-615 PTCVPQEVQDVESA
+615 PTCVSQEVQDVESE
-629 EVKDTEADNVL
+629 EVKDTEPDNVV
-640 EASNVVT
+640 EASDVVT
-647 VDDAGQENNVLTSEN
+647 VDDEGQENNVLTSEN
-662 IAQLQLQGLESEEI
+662 IAELQLQGLESEEI

-683 TEADFNTSP
+683 TEAGFHTSH
-692 AAPSNDPAE
+692 AAPSNDPVE
-701 VNTTT
+701 VNTTA

-712 ESAAEIKGTEDTKTE
+712 ESAEEIKETEGTKTE
-727 SIPQESNISISQES
+727 SIPQESNISVSEES
-741 SPEDSIT
+741 NPEDSIT

-762 GSIEASEDS
+762 GSIEASEDNI
-771 KDTKTGEITDQSNEV
+771 DTKTGEITDQSNEV
-786 FAGKAAQ
+786 FAGEAAQ

-804 DTQPMQELESEEMK
+804 DTQSMQELESEEMK
-818 KAELIDLSG
+818 KPELVDLSG
-827 TFHQMDDA
+827 TFHQKDDA
-835 ISQKKNEEDNPTTC
+835 ISQKQNQEDNPTTC
-849 ETNVI
+849 ETNEI

-860 SVEVSEDQAI
+860 SVEASEDQAI

-884 EESITESEPQT
+884 EESITESEPQI
-895 LEIDSVQDME
+895 LEIESVQDME

-910 EPELVSEQNNVPT
+910 EPELVSEQNIVST

-929 EENAS
+929 EENATTE
-934 AKEPAFHDREIQNDG
+934 EPAFHDREIQNDG
-949 AELTEQHDGVKAEQI
+949 AELTEQHDSVKAEEL
-964 PNQSSGAIVEEKAQ
+964 PNQSSGAIVEETAQ
-978 EANLLA
+978 EADLVA
-984 GEPIDDVQVKDSE
+984 GEPIDDVQEKDLE
-997 PEEISNTVDGETEEA
+997 PEEISNTVDGETGEA
-1012 SHQTDAAVEDNWT
+1012 SHQTHAAVEDNWT
-1025 GEVESSVEASEDQII
+1025 GEVESSVEASEDQAI
-1040 AHQSNITQCKEQ
+1040 AHQSNITQCEEQ

-1065 LEIDS
+1065 LEMES
-1070 VQDME
+1070 VQDIK
-1075 DTEATEPELVS
+1075 DTEATES
-1086 EQNNVPTSEESVPE
+1086 ETIFQKNIVPTSEESVPE
-1100 ENASAKEPAFHDREI
+1100 ENATAKEPAFDDREI

-1122 TKEHDGVKAE
+1122 TKEHDGVKDE

-1179 EEASRQTH
+1179 EEASCQTH

-1194 SKQMMETEPPVPEPE
+1194 SEQMKDTEPPVPEPE

-1217 EPTVPEPTLHD
+1217 APTVPEPTLQD
-1228 SKAAS
+1228 SRVAS
-1233 VEEIETQDNATIEQN
+1233 VEEIETHNNATIEQN
-1248 VGYQKLQ
+1248 VGYQQLQ

-1262 KETEA
+1262 KETEV

-1277 NVASSEEFNPQET
+1277 NVSSSEEFNPQET

-1298 DTQAEESSVVIED
+1298 DTQAEESPVVIED
-1311 TEDVNNSAALSKKVA
+1311 TEDVNNSAALSEKIA
-1326 PEEHILATET
+1326 PEEHVLATET

-1343 QEPELEQRQ
+1343 QEPELEERQ
-1352 SIESIEAEHNIAAS
+1352 NIESVEAEDNIAAS
-1366 DLPGEEMDTEAI
+1366 GLPGEEIDTEAI
-1378 ETESVPH
+1378 EIESVPH
-1385 ESITTGVKEL
+1385 EST
-1395 NEDVKSNVA
+1395 
-1404 LAEEAASEEHI
+1404 
-1415 LETEVTL
+1415 
-1422 DKSSAQKPELEEI
+1422 
-1435 KNTEPAEQEHNITE
+1435 
-1449 TGLPKEEM
+1449 
-1457 KDNEAMETETA
+1457 
-1468 PHDSNM
+1468 
-1474 ESIKELSED
+1474 
-1483 DIITASAPDV
+1483 
-1493 DSQQVSGQE
+1493 
-1502 SAEDMKCTDA
+1502 
-1512 TEHPG
+1512 
-1517 ETPESLVSISD
+1517 
-1528 ELTQTGEITT
+1528 
-1538 VMETTFDTKQAQ
+1538 
-1550 SFTDQE
+1550 
-1556 TELSNFSNPEEEVQE
+1556 
-1571 NDLLKS
+1571 
-1577 EPETDDSTT
+1577 TT
-1586 SGIQELNEDVKSN
+1586 SVKELNEDVKSN

-1684 ASAPDVDTQ
+1684 ASALDVYTQ
-1693 QVPEQETVEDIK
+1693 QIPEQESVEDMK
-1705 CNDTTEHPG
+1705 CTDTTEHPG

-1719 IMSTSDEL
+1719 IVSTSDEL
-1727 TQTGEITTVKETTF
+1727 TKTGEITTVKEATF
-1741 DTQQAQSFTDQQTE
+1741 DTQQAQSFTDQETD
-1755 LSSFPNPEEAVQESD
+1755 LSSSSNPEEAVQESD
-1770 LLKSEQETDVQQE
+1770 LVKSEQETDVQQE

-1796 DYQQNGVSTFEES
+1796 DYQQNGVSTCEES

-1842 SKLINFTTSENAA
+1842 SKQINFTTSENGA

-1898 VTPQDPTAEDRV
+1898 VTPEDPTAEDRV
-1910 ANEIDPSVD
+1910 AYEIDPSVD

-1929 EEIKDIDATEAEE
+1929 EEVKDTDAIEAEE
-1942 TSHTGQAISSAE
+1942 TSHAGQAVSSAE
-1954 QFTESNPSAAELTH
+1954 KFSESNLSAVELTH
-1968 GIQQVNDSEAME
+1968 GIQQVHYLETME
-1980 EMKGTEDTG
+1980 EMKGTEGTC
-1989 DEEICYQQTGTSED
+1989 DEEICYEQTATSED

-2029 GDVISVHEKIKDNIH
+2029 GDVISVHEKIEDNIH

-2062 SANRTEE
+2062 SANRIEE

-2077 DTEETSNNINLVK
+2077 DTEETSNNTNLVK
-2090 EGSNEHGS
+2090 EGPNEHGS

-2104 QDNEQ
+2104 QDNKQ
-2109 HDVGLQTQICERSV
+2109 LHDVGLQTQVRERSV

-2130 DVKNVNLDQPQKEDE
+2130 DMKNVNLDQQQKEDE
-2145 EITKQKE
+2145 EIEKQKEDEEIEKQKE

-2163 KRADFIVDTQVESID
+2163 KRVDFIIDTQVESID
-2178 AFEAEQTDSVVT
+2178 AFQAEQTDSVVT

-2196 VTQHESEDSI
+2196 VTQHEPEDSI

-2212 MVENITEIKETEEEN
+2212 MVENITEIKEETEEEN

-2240 NYNEDVHEDTEN
+2240 NYNEDVHENTEK

-2269 EIRNGEV
+2269 EIRNEEV
-2276 EPCLASSLERDLQAD
+2276 EPCLASSLERDLQVD
-2291 PDLSNDQMLENNP
+2291 SDLSNDQMLENNP

-2313 RLHGVEEGCTNK
+2313 MYRAEEGYTNK
-2325 IIVDMHAIQES
+2325 VNVDMHAIQES
-2336 DKVIEDAEEKQEMQN
+2336 DKVIEDAEEKQGMQN

-2364 TPKEET
+2364 TQKEEA
-2370 SHVHTDEQYSADTK
+2370 SQVHTDEQYSADTK

-2390 SYAEMAHENTS
+2390 SYAEMTHENTS

-2414 GFNDFPEFAVETS
+2414 GFNDFPEFVVETS

-2443 DVKSAATEN
+2443 DEKSAETEN
-2452 NSAEAEAV
+2452 NSAESEAV

-2466 TIAETNNDNILSTTN
+2466 TIAETNNDNNLSTIN

-2505 ADAIDNIETGRVEKM
+2505 EDAIDNIETGRVEKM
-2520 ETSYTATNE
+2520 ETSYTATTE
-2529 AVTLNE
+2529 VVTLNE
-2535 DICDKT
+2535 DICDKA
-2541 SGADGVPPDESLK
+2541 SGADGVPPDGSLK
-2554 TSEDTKRNLD
+2554 TSEDNLD

-2571 SEGENIS
+2571 SEGENIN
-2578 KEMEDHKLAIPVH
+2578 KETEDHKLALPVH

-2613 SPENALPAEPEEQEE
+2613 SPEKALPAEPEEQEE
-2628 NQVTKEKDEED
+2628 NQVTKEQDEED
-2639 RHDAELGDSHDED
+2639 RHDAELGDAHEED

-2661 PVSGFLMNLILGK
+2661 PVSSFLMNLILGK

-2695 KDDSCLIAS
+2695 KDGSCLIAS
-2704 QQEESLVAF
+2704 QQEENLVAF
-2713 PKENSVDEKLT
+2713 PIEKSVDEKLT

-2739 EPVIK
+2739 EPVK
-2744 EQSHDV
+2744 EQSYDV
-2750 KMDVQKSL
+2750 EMDVQKSL

-2763 LKRNTPDLEAPV
+2763 LKRNTCDLEAPV

-2790 AKAADPIEKME
+2790 AKAADLIKKME
-2801 ARDFELAEESFD
+2801 ARDFELDEESFD
-2813 TVCQENVEAATET
+2813 TVCQENVEAATEI

-2832 RNQDD
+2832 RDQDD

-2843 SQEDALKEVGTE
+2843 SQEDALEEVGTE

-2863 NRHDAKAEQTLSL
+2863 NRHGAKDEQTLSL
-2876 IEPDIGN
+2876 IEPDTGN
-2883 AEKLPNVAD
+2883 AEKLPNEAD
-2892 GVQSPRC
+2892 SVQSPPC
-2899 TDQEES
+2899 TEQEES

-2929 EDQHTSAGGHTEEQI
+2929 EEDQHTTAGGHTEEQI
-2944 DNLHDDKLKGAC
+2944 ENLHDDKSKETC

-2971 VSHTERNFAYEKEI
+2971 VSHTDRNFAYEKEI

-3000 NNKVNFEK
+3000 NNEVSNFEK

-3026 DESADNQ
+3026 DETADNQ
-3033 TVVEHNTMLDKLED
+3033 TVVDHNTVLDKLED

-3053 QETAAQKFPK
+3053 QETAAQKLPK
-3063 ETEGNQKF
+3063 ETEGNQEF

-3096 IISNEE
+3096 IKSNEE
-3102 QELFD
+3102 KELFD

-3126 DENFVEITKPEFST
+3126 DEKFVEITKPEFST
-3140 DEEHNPKADE
+3140 DEEHSPKADE
-3150 SNMPEENTCDEKTKA
+3150 SNKPDENTCDEKTKA
-3165 GEETNNITD
+3165 EEETNNITD
-3174 EATVKVEER
+3174 EATVKIEER

>member
-16 VQVEAANDLQAQF
+16 VQVEAATDLQAQL

-39 KGEAQTMDSTEGI
+39 KGEAQTMGSTEGI
-52 LKISEDEVLVEA
+52 LKIPEDEVLVEA

-70 PSEHSLNGMT
+70 PSEHSLNGT
-80 SSLNGHVDKEENIS
+80 ASSLNGHVNKEENIS

-104 SQEQVENSAD
+104 SQEQVETSSD

-128 ISHGESA
+128 MTDSLSHGESA
-135 SEDST
+135 SEDTT
-140 ILKCENAEAQDHGQ
+140 ILKCENAEAKDHGQ
-154 QDIEGHLMNN
+154 QDVEGHVTNDTM
-164 TLVQE
+164 VQE
-169 ENSKT
+169 EICKT

-188 SSKETQP
+188 SSKESKEAQP

-206 LAEVPAAMQSPLEL
+206 LAEAPAGIQSPLEP
-220 NVDDSDTVPDTR
+220 NVGDSDTVP
-232 DGNKETD
+232 GNKETD
-239 EPAKEDDFPHLD
+239 DPAKEDDTAYLD

-264 HAEEEVKSEDQ
+264 HADEEVKAEDQ
-275 QSKQANN
+275 QSKQADD

-293 ESKESDLPEN
+293 ESKESDLPET
-303 EQAKASIDDQE
+303 EQAEEASVDDQE
-314 ALNQEPA
+314 ALNQQPA

-331 AEETCQQSNVATCGE
+331 AEETCHQSNVATCGE
-346 KTTEDDVTTREP
+346 KTPEDDATTREP
-358 TVDTKEDQNQGSVE
+358 TVDTKEEQNQGSVE
-372 DMKDAEAVDTEEIV
+372 EMKDAEAVDTEETV

-407 SDSQHTQ
+407 SDIQ
-414 SIEPEETKAPSDV
+414 SIEPEETKGPSDV
-427 KAEEVSSQST
+427 KAEEVSSQSN

-458 QPVQELEQ
+458 RPVKKLEQ

-479 NPAIF
+479 NSAIF
-484 SNLNQEDGIMASEPL
+484 SDLNQEDSIVASKQL
-499 ETELTEEAAAFS
+499 ETELAEEAAAFS

-524 KVADLEEAEEIEA
+524 QVADLEEAKEIEA
-537 NETEEITHQPPAAL
+537 TETEEITHQPPAAV

-557 EDNSTANEPY
+557 EDNSTRSEPH

-581 VNDTE
+581 VKDTE
-586 AADIQ
+586 AAEIQ
-591 GISQERTITTSK
+591 EISQERTIATSK

-615 PTCVPQEVQDVESA
+615 PTCVSQEVQDVESE
-629 EVKDTEADNVL
+629 EVKDTEPDNVV
-640 EASNVVT
+640 EASDVVT
-647 VDDAGQENNVLTSEN
+647 VDDEGQENNVLTSEN
-662 IAQLQLQGLESEEI
+662 IAELQLQGLESEEI

-683 TEADFNTSP
+683 TEAGFHTSH
-692 AAPSNDPAE
+692 AAPSNDPVE
-701 VNTTT
+701 VNTTA

-712 ESAAEIKGTEDTKTE
+712 ESAEEIKETEGTKTE
-727 SIPQESNISISQES
+727 SIPQESNISVSEES
-741 SPEDSIT
+741 NPEDSIT

-762 GSIEASEDS
+762 GSIEASEDNI
-771 KDTKTGEITDQSNEV
+771 DTKTGEITDQSNEV
-786 FAGKAAQ
+786 FAGEAAQ

-804 DTQPMQELESEEMK
+804 DTQSMQELESEEMK
-818 KAELIDLSG
+818 KPELVDLSG
-827 TFHQMDDA
+827 TFHQKDDA
-835 ISQKKNEEDNPTTC
+835 ISQKQNQEDNPTTC
-849 ETNVI
+849 ETNEI

-860 SVEVSEDQAI
+860 SVEASEDQAI

-884 EESITESEPQT
+884 EESITESEPQI
-895 LEIDSVQDME
+895 LEIESVQDME

-910 EPELVSEQNNVPT
+910 EPELVSEQNIVST

-929 EENAS
+929 EENATTE
-934 AKEPAFHDREIQNDG
+934 EPAFHDREIQNDG
-949 AELTEQHDGVKAEQI
+949 AELTEQHDSVKAEEL
-964 PNQSSGAIVEEKAQ
+964 PNQSSGAIVEETAQ
-978 EANLLA
+978 EADLVA
-984 GEPIDDVQVKDSE
+984 GEPIDDVQEKDLE
-997 PEEISNTVDGETEEA
+997 PEEISNTVDGETGEA
-1012 SHQTDAAVEDNWT
+1012 SHQTHAAVEDNWT
-1025 GEVESSVEASEDQII
+1025 GEVESSVEASEDQAI
-1040 AHQSNITQCKEQ
+1040 AHQSNITQCEEQ

-1065 LEIDS
+1065 LEMES
-1070 VQDME
+1070 VQDIK
-1075 DTEATEPELVS
+1075 DTEATES
-1086 EQNNVPTSEESVPE
+1086 ETIFQKNIVPTSEESVPE
-1100 ENASAKEPAFHDREI
+1100 ENATAKEPAFDDREI

-1122 TKEHDGVKAE
+1122 TKEHDGVKDE

-1179 EEASRQTH
+1179 EEASCQTH

-1194 SKQMMETEPPVPEPE
+1194 SEQMKDTEPPVPEPE

-1217 EPTVPEPTLHD
+1217 APTVPEPTLQD
-1228 SKAAS
+1228 SRVAS
-1233 VEEIETQDNATIEQN
+1233 VEEIETHNNATIEQN
-1248 VGYQKLQ
+1248 VGYQQLQ

-1262 KETEA
+1262 KETEV

-1277 NVASSEEFNPQET
+1277 NVSSSEEFNPQET

-1298 DTQAEESSVVIED
+1298 DTQAEESPVVIED
-1311 TEDVNNSAALSKKVA
+1311 TEDVNNSAALSEKIA
-1326 PEEHILATET
+1326 PEEHVLATET

-1343 QEPELEQRQ
+1343 QEPELEERQ
-1352 SIESIEAEHNIAAS
+1352 NIESVEAEDNIAAS
-1366 DLPGEEMDTEAI
+1366 GLPGEEIDTEAI
-1378 ETESVPH
+1378 EIESVPH
-1385 ESITTGVKEL
+1385 EST
-1395 NEDVKSNVA
+1395 
-1404 LAEEAASEEHI
+1404 
-1415 LETEVTL
+1415 
-1422 DKSSAQKPELEEI
+1422 
-1435 KNTEPAEQEHNITE
+1435 
-1449 TGLPKEEM
+1449 
-1457 KDNEAMETETA
+1457 
-1468 PHDSNM
+1468 
-1474 ESIKELSED
+1474 
-1483 DIITASAPDV
+1483 
-1493 DSQQVSGQE
+1493 
-1502 SAEDMKCTDA
+1502 
-1512 TEHPG
+1512 
-1517 ETPESLVSISD
+1517 
-1528 ELTQTGEITT
+1528 
-1538 VMETTFDTKQAQ
+1538 
-1550 SFTDQE
+1550 
-1556 TELSNFSNPEEEVQE
+1556 
-1571 NDLLKS
+1571 
-1577 EPETDDSTT
+1577 TT
-1586 SGIQELNEDVKSN
+1586 SVKELNEDVKSN

-1684 ASAPDVDTQ
+1684 ASALDVYTQ
-1693 QVPEQETVEDIK
+1693 QIPEQESVEDMK
-1705 CNDTTEHPG
+1705 CTDTTEHPG

-1719 IMSTSDEL
+1719 IVSTSDEL
-1727 TQTGEITTVKETTF
+1727 TKTGEITTVKEATF
-1741 DTQQAQSFTDQQTE
+1741 DTQQAQSFTDQETD
-1755 LSSFPNPEEAVQESD
+1755 LSSSSNPEEAVQESD
-1770 LLKSEQETDVQQE
+1770 LVKSEQETDVQQE

-1796 DYQQNGVSTFEES
+1796 DYQQNGVSTCEES

-1842 SKLINFTTSENAA
+1842 SKQINFTTSENGA

-1898 VTPQDPTAEDRV
+1898 VTPEDPTAEDRV
-1910 ANEIDPSVD
+1910 AYEIDPSVD

-1929 EEIKDIDATEAEE
+1929 EEVKDTDAIEAEE
-1942 TSHTGQAISSAE
+1942 TSHAGQAVSSAE
-1954 QFTESNPSAAELTH
+1954 KFSESNLSAVELTH
-1968 GIQQVNDSEAME
+1968 GIQQVHYLETME
-1980 EMKGTEDTG
+1980 EMKGTEGTC
-1989 DEEICYQQTGTSED
+1989 DEEICYEQTATSED

-2029 GDVISVHEKIKDNIH
+2029 GDVISVHEKIEDNIH
-2044 ESAELKDETSEL
+2044 ESAELKDNSLVYFIQDETSEL

-2062 SANRTEE
+2062 SANRIEE

-2077 DTEETSNNINLVK
+2077 DTEETSNNTNLVK
-2090 EGSNEHGS
+2090 EGPNEHGS

-2104 QDNEQ
+2104 QDNKQ
-2109 HDVGLQTQICERSV
+2109 LHDVGLQTQVRERSV

-2130 DVKNVNLDQPQKEDE
+2130 DMKNVNLDQQQKEDE
-2145 EITKQKE
+2145 EIEKQKEDEEIEKQKE

-2163 KRADFIVDTQVESID
+2163 KRVDFIIDTQVESID
-2178 AFEAEQTDSVVT
+2178 AFQAEQTDSVVT

-2196 VTQHESEDSI
+2196 VTQHEPEDSI

-2212 MVENITEIKETEEEN
+2212 MVENITEIKEETEEEN

-2240 NYNEDVHEDTEN
+2240 NYNEDVHENTEK

-2269 EIRNGEV
+2269 EIRNEEV
-2276 EPCLASSLERDLQAD
+2276 EPCLASSLERDLQVD
-2291 PDLSNDQMLENNP
+2291 SDLSNDQMLENNP

-2313 RLHGVEEGCTNK
+2313 MYRAEEGYTNK
-2325 IIVDMHAIQES
+2325 VNVDMHAIQES
-2336 DKVIEDAEEKQEMQN
+2336 DKVIEDAEEKQGMQN

-2364 TPKEET
+2364 TQKEEA
-2370 SHVHTDEQYSADTK
+2370 SQVHTDEQYSADTK

-2390 SYAEMAHENTS
+2390 SYAEMTHENTS

-2414 GFNDFPEFAVETS
+2414 GFNDFPEFVVETS

-2443 DVKSAATEN
+2443 DEKSAETEN
-2452 NSAEAEAV
+2452 NSAESEAV

-2466 TIAETNNDNILSTTN
+2466 TIAETNNDNNLSTIN

-2505 ADAIDNIETGRVEKM
+2505 EDAIDNIETGRVEKM
-2520 ETSYTATNE
+2520 ETSYTATTE
-2529 AVTLNE
+2529 VVTLNE
-2535 DICDKT
+2535 DICDKA
-2541 SGADGVPPDESLK
+2541 SGADGVPPDGSLK
-2554 TSEDTKRNLD
+2554 TSEDNLD

-2571 SEGENIS
+2571 SEGENIN
-2578 KEMEDHKLAIPVH
+2578 KETEDHKLALPVH

-2613 SPENALPAEPEEQEE
+2613 SPEKALPAEPEEQEE
-2628 NQVTKEKDEED
+2628 NQVTKEQDEED
-2639 RHDAELGDSHDED
+2639 RHDAELGDAHEED

-2661 PVSGFLMNLILGK
+2661 PVSSFLMNLILGK

-2695 KDDSCLIAS
+2695 KDGSCLIAS
-2704 QQEESLVAF
+2704 QQEENLVAF
-2713 PKENSVDEKLT
+2713 PIEKSVDEKLT

-2739 EPVIK
+2739 EPVK
-2744 EQSHDV
+2744 EQSYDV
-2750 KMDVQKSL
+2750 EMDVQKSL

-2763 LKRNTPDLEAPV
+2763 LKRNTCDLEAPV

-2790 AKAADPIEKME
+2790 AKAADLIKKME
-2801 ARDFELAEESFD
+2801 ARDFELDEESFD
-2813 TVCQENVEAATET
+2813 TVCQENVEAATEI

-2832 RNQDD
+2832 RDQDD

-2843 SQEDALKEVGTE
+2843 SQEDALEEVGTE

-2863 NRHDAKAEQTLSL
+2863 NRHGAKDEQTLSL
-2876 IEPDIGN
+2876 IEPDTGN
-2883 AEKLPNVAD
+2883 AEKLPNEAD
-2892 GVQSPRC
+2892 SVQSPPC
-2899 TDQEES
+2899 TEQEES

-2929 EDQHTSAGGHTEEQI
+2929 EEDQHTTAGGHTEEQI
-2944 DNLHDDKLKGAC
+2944 ENLHDDKSKETC

-2971 VSHTERNFAYEKEI
+2971 VSHTDRNFAYEKEI

-3000 NNKVNFEK
+3000 NNEVSNFEK

-3026 DESADNQ
+3026 DETADNQ
-3033 TVVEHNTMLDKLED
+3033 TVVDHNTVLDKLED

-3053 QETAAQKFPK
+3053 QETAAQKLPK
-3063 ETEGNQKF
+3063 ETEGNQEF

-3096 IISNEE
+3096 IKSNEE
-3102 QELFD
+3102 KELFD

-3126 DENFVEITKPEFST
+3126 DEKFVEITKPEFST
-3140 DEEHNPKADE
+3140 DEEHSPKADE
-3150 SNMPEENTCDEKTKA
+3150 SNKPDENTCDEKTKA
-3165 GEETNNITD
+3165 EEETNNITD
-3174 EATVKVEER
+3174 EATVKIEER

>member
-16 VQVEAANDLQAQF
+16 VQVEAATDLQAQL

-39 KGEAQTMDSTEGI
+39 KSEAQTMGSTEGI
-52 LKISEDEVLVEA
+52 LKIPEDEVLVEA

-70 PSEHSLNGMT
+70 PSEHSLNGT
-80 SSLNGHVDKEENIS
+80 ASSLNGHVNKEENIS

-104 SQEQVENSAD
+104 SQEQVETSSD

-128 ISHGESA
+128 MTDSLSHGESA
-135 SEDST
+135 SEDTT
-140 ILKCENAEAQDHGQ
+140 ILKCENAEAKDHGQ
-154 QDIEGHLMNN
+154 QDVEGHVTNDTM
-164 TLVQE
+164 VQE
-169 ENSKT
+169 EICKT

-188 SSKETQP
+188 SSKESKEAQP

-206 LAEVPAAMQSPLEL
+206 LAEAPAGIQSPLEP
-220 NVDDSDTVPDTR
+220 NVGDSDTVP
-232 DGNKETD
+232 GNKETD
-239 EPAKEDDFPHLD
+239 DPAKEDDTAYLD

-264 HAEEEVKSEDQ
+264 HADEEVKAEDQ
-275 QSKQANN
+275 QSKQADD

-293 ESKESDLPEN
+293 ESKESDLPET
-303 EQAKASIDDQE
+303 EQAEEASVDDQE
-314 ALNQEPA
+314 ALNQQPA

-331 AEETCQQSNVATCGE
+331 AEETCHQSNVATCGE
-346 KTTEDDVTTREP
+346 KTPEDDATTREP
-358 TVDTKEDQNQGSVE
+358 TVDTKEEQNQGSVE
-372 DMKDAEAVDTEEIV
+372 EMKDAEAVDTEETV

-407 SDSQHTQ
+407 SDIQ
-414 SIEPEETKAPSDV
+414 SIEPEETKGPSDV
-427 KAEEVSSQST
+427 KAEEVSSQSN

-458 QPVQELEQ
+458 RPVKKLGQ

-484 SNLNQEDGIMASEPL
+484 SDLNQEDSIVASKQL
-499 ETELTEEAAAFS
+499 ETELAEEAAAFS

-524 KVADLEEAEEIEA
+524 QVADLEEAKEIEA
-537 NETEEITHQPPAAL
+537 TETEEITHQPPAAV

-557 EDNSTANEPY
+557 EDNSTRSEPH

-581 VNDTE
+581 VKDTE
-586 AADIQ
+586 AAEIQ
-591 GISQERTITTSK
+591 EISQERTIATSK

-615 PTCVPQEVQDVESA
+615 PTCVSQEVQDVESE
-629 EVKDTEADNVL
+629 EVKDTEPDNVV
-640 EASNVVT
+640 EASDVVT
-647 VDDAGQENNVLTSEN
+647 VDDEGQENNVLTSEN
-662 IAQLQLQGLESEEI
+662 IAELQLQGLESEEI

-683 TEADFNTSP
+683 TEAGFHTSH
-692 AAPSNDPAE
+692 AAPSNDPVE
-701 VNTTT
+701 VNTTA

-712 ESAAEIKGTEDTKTE
+712 ESAEEIKETEGTKTE
-727 SIPQESNISISQES
+727 SIPQESNISVSEES
-741 SPEDSIT
+741 NPEDSIT

-762 GSIEASEDS
+762 GSIEASEDNI
-771 KDTKTGEITDQSNEV
+771 DTKTGEITDQSNEV
-786 FAGKAAQ
+786 FAGEAAQ

-804 DTQPMQELESEEMK
+804 DTQSMQELESEEMK
-818 KAELIDLSG
+818 KPELVDLSG
-827 TFHQMDDA
+827 TFHQKDDA
-835 ISQKKNEEDNPTTC
+835 ISQKQNQEDNPTTC
-849 ETNVI
+849 ETNEI

-860 SVEVSEDQAI
+860 SVEASEDQAI

-884 EESITESEPQT
+884 EESITESEPQI
-895 LEIDSVQDME
+895 LEIESVQDME

-910 EPELVSEQNNVPT
+910 EPELVSEQNIVST

-929 EENAS
+929 EENATTE
-934 AKEPAFHDREIQNDG
+934 EPAFHDREIQNDG
-949 AELTEQHDGVKAEQI
+949 AELTEQHDSVKAEEL
-964 PNQSSGAIVEEKAQ
+964 PNQSSGAIVEETAQ
-978 EANLLA
+978 EADLVA
-984 GEPIDDVQVKDSE
+984 GEPIDDVQEKDLE
-997 PEEISNTVDGETEEA
+997 PEEISNTVDGETGEA
-1012 SHQTDAAVEDNWT
+1012 SHQTHAAVEDNWT
-1025 GEVESSVEASEDQII
+1025 GEVESSVEASEDQAI
-1040 AHQSNITQCKEQ
+1040 AHQSNIKCEEQ

-1065 LEIDS
+1065 LEMES
-1070 VQDME
+1070 VQDIK
-1075 DTEATEPELVS
+1075 DTEATES
-1086 EQNNVPTSEESVPE
+1086 ETIFQKNIVPTSEESVPE
-1100 ENASAKEPAFHDREI
+1100 ENATAKEPAFDDREI

-1122 TKEHDGVKAE
+1122 TKEHDGVKDE

-1179 EEASRQTH
+1179 EEASCQTH

-1194 SKQMMETEPPVPEPE
+1194 SEQMKDTEHPVPEPE

-1217 EPTVPEPTLHD
+1217 APTVPEPTLQD
-1228 SKAAS
+1228 SRVAS
-1233 VEEIETQDNATIEQN
+1233 VEEIETHNNATIEQN
-1248 VGYQKLQ
+1248 VGYQQLQ

-1262 KETEA
+1262 KETEV

-1277 NVASSEEFNPQET
+1277 NVSSSEEFNPQET

-1298 DTQAEESSVVIED
+1298 DTQAEESPVVIED
-1311 TEDVNNSAALSKKVA
+1311 TEDVNNSAALSEKIA
-1326 PEEHILATET
+1326 PEEHVLATET

-1343 QEPELEQRQ
+1343 QEPELEERQ
-1352 SIESIEAEHNIAAS
+1352 NIESVEAEDNIAAS
-1366 DLPGEEMDTEAI
+1366 GLPGEEIDTEAI
-1378 ETESVPH
+1378 EIESVPH
-1385 ESITTGVKEL
+1385 EST
-1395 NEDVKSNVA
+1395 
-1404 LAEEAASEEHI
+1404 
-1415 LETEVTL
+1415 
-1422 DKSSAQKPELEEI
+1422 
-1435 KNTEPAEQEHNITE
+1435 
-1449 TGLPKEEM
+1449 
-1457 KDNEAMETETA
+1457 
-1468 PHDSNM
+1468 
-1474 ESIKELSED
+1474 
-1483 DIITASAPDV
+1483 
-1493 DSQQVSGQE
+1493 
-1502 SAEDMKCTDA
+1502 
-1512 TEHPG
+1512 
-1517 ETPESLVSISD
+1517 
-1528 ELTQTGEITT
+1528 
-1538 VMETTFDTKQAQ
+1538 
-1550 SFTDQE
+1550 
-1556 TELSNFSNPEEEVQE
+1556 
-1571 NDLLKS
+1571 
-1577 EPETDDSTT
+1577 TT
-1586 SGIQELNEDVKSN
+1586 SVKELNEDVKSN

-1684 ASAPDVDTQ
+1684 ASALDVYTQ
-1693 QVPEQETVEDIK
+1693 QVPEQESVEDMK
-1705 CNDTTEHPG
+1705 CTDTTEHPG

-1719 IMSTSDEL
+1719 IVSTSDEL
-1727 TQTGEITTVKETTF
+1727 TKTGEITTVKEATF
-1741 DTQQAQSFTDQQTE
+1741 DTQQAQSFTDQETD
-1755 LSSFPNPEEAVQESD
+1755 LSSSSNPEEAVQESD
-1770 LLKSEQETDVQQE
+1770 LVKSEQETDVQQE

-1796 DYQQNGVSTFEES
+1796 DYQQNGVSTCEES

-1842 SKLINFTTSENAA
+1842 SKQINFTTSENGA

-1898 VTPQDPTAEDRV
+1898 VTPEDPTAEDRV
-1910 ANEIDPSVD
+1910 AYEIDPSVD

-1929 EEIKDIDATEAEE
+1929 EEVKDTDAIEAEE
-1942 TSHTGQAISSAE
+1942 TSHAGQAVSSAE
-1954 QFTESNPSAAELTH
+1954 KFSESNLSAVELTH
-1968 GIQQVNDSEAME
+1968 GIQQVHYLETME
-1980 EMKGTEDTG
+1980 EMKGTEGTC
-1989 DEEICYQQTGTSED
+1989 DEEICYQQTATSED

-2029 GDVISVHEKIKDNIH
+2029 GDVISVHEKIEDNIH
-2044 ESAELKDETSEL
+2044 ESAELKDNSLVYFIQDETSEL

-2062 SANRTEE
+2062 SANRIEE

-2077 DTEETSNNINLVK
+2077 DTEETSNNTNLVK
-2090 EGSNEHGS
+2090 EGPNEHGS

-2104 QDNEQ
+2104 QDNKQ
-2109 HDVGLQTQICERSV
+2109 LHDVGLQTQVRERSV

-2130 DVKNVNLDQPQKEDE
+2130 DMKNVNLDQQQKEDE
-2145 EITKQKE
+2145 EIEKQKE

-2163 KRADFIVDTQVESID
+2163 KRVDFIIDTQVESID
-2178 AFEAEQTDSVVT
+2178 AFQAEQTDSVVT

-2196 VTQHESEDSI
+2196 VTQHEPEDSI

-2212 MVENITEIKETEEEN
+2212 MVENITEIKEETEEEN

-2240 NYNEDVHEDTEN
+2240 NYNEDVHENTEK

-2269 EIRNGEV
+2269 EIRNEEV
-2276 EPCLASSLERDLQAD
+2276 EPCLASSLERDLQVD
-2291 PDLSNDQMLENNP
+2291 SDLSNDQMLENNP

-2313 RLHGVEEGCTNK
+2313 MYRAEEGYTNK
-2325 IIVDMHAIQES
+2325 VNVDMHAIQES
-2336 DKVIEDAEEKQEMQN
+2336 DKVIEDAEEKQGMQN

-2364 TPKEET
+2364 TQKEEA
-2370 SHVHTDEQYSADTK
+2370 SQVHTDEQYSADTK

-2390 SYAEMAHENTS
+2390 SYAEMTHENTS

-2414 GFNDFPEFAVETS
+2414 GFNDFPEFVVETS

-2443 DVKSAATEN
+2443 DEKSAETEN
-2452 NSAEAEAV
+2452 NSTESEAV

-2466 TIAETNNDNILSTTN
+2466 TIAETNNDNNLSTIN

-2495 QNRQYQEATN
+2495 QNRQYQEAAN
-2505 ADAIDNIETGRVEKM
+2505 EDAIDNIETGRVEKM
-2520 ETSYTATNE
+2520 ETSYTATTE
-2529 AVTLNE
+2529 VVTLNE
-2535 DICDKT
+2535 DICDKA
-2541 SGADGVPPDESLK
+2541 SGADGVPPDGSLK
-2554 TSEDTKRNLD
+2554 TSEDNLD

-2571 SEGENIS
+2571 SEGENIN
-2578 KEMEDHKLAIPVH
+2578 KETEDHKLALPVH

-2613 SPENALPAEPEEQEE
+2613 SPEKALPAEPEEQEE
-2628 NQVTKEKDEED
+2628 NQVTKEQDEED
-2639 RHDAELGDSHDED
+2639 RHDAELGDAHEED

-2661 PVSGFLMNLILGK
+2661 PVSSFLMNLILGK

-2695 KDDSCLIAS
+2695 KDGSCLIAS
-2704 QQEESLVAF
+2704 QQEENLVAF
-2713 PKENSVDEKLT
+2713 PIEKSVDEKLT

-2739 EPVIK
+2739 EPVK
-2744 EQSHDV
+2744 EQSYDV
-2750 KMDVQKSL
+2750 EMDVQKSL

-2763 LKRNTPDLEAPV
+2763 LKRNTCDLEAPV

-2790 AKAADPIEKME
+2790 AKAADPIKKME
-2801 ARDFELAEESFD
+2801 ARDFELDEESFD
-2813 TVCQENVEAATET
+2813 TVCQENVEAATEI

-2832 RNQDD
+2832 RDQDD

-2843 SQEDALKEVGTE
+2843 SQEDALEEVGTE

-2863 NRHDAKAEQTLSL
+2863 NRHGAKDEQTLSL
-2876 IEPDIGN
+2876 IEPDTGN
-2883 AEKLPNVAD
+2883 AEKLPNEAD
-2892 GVQSPRC
+2892 SVQSPPC
-2899 TDQEES
+2899 TEQEES

-2929 EDQHTSAGGHTEEQI
+2929 EEDQHTTAGGHTEEQI
-2944 DNLHDDKLKGAC
+2944 ENLHDDKSKGTC

-2971 VSHTERNFAYEKEI
+2971 VSHTDRNFAYEKEI

-3000 NNKVNFEK
+3000 NNEVSNFEK

-3026 DESADNQ
+3026 DETADNQ
-3033 TVVEHNTMLDKLED
+3033 TVVDHNTVLDKLED

-3053 QETAAQKFPK
+3053 QETAAQKLPK
-3063 ETEGNQKF
+3063 ETEGNQEF

-3096 IISNEE
+3096 IKSNEE
-3102 QELFD
+3102 KELFD

-3126 DENFVEITKPEFST
+3126 DEKFVEITKPEFST
-3140 DEEHNPKADE
+3140 DEEHSPKADE
-3150 SNMPEENTCDEKTKA
+3150 SNKPDENTCDEKTKA
-3165 GEETNNITD
+3165 EEETNNITD
-3174 EATVKVEER
+3174 EATVKIEER